1 MIRNATAYSCSAC
14 RCNIA
19 RLASGFGSEHSL
31 KAKSERTYP
40 LRIGIDVGGTFTDLV
55 AMDEGD
61 SAPVAFK
68 TPTTPADPS
77 DGVLNGIAGLASSLG
92 LDVSELLQK
101 AQVIIHGTTVATN
114 TLVERKGATVG
125 LITTEGFR
133 DLLEIREGLKE
144 DRYNLRMNQ
153 VEPLAPRYL
162 RVGVAERVDAGG
174 KVRREL
180 DKDGL
185 KRQVEYLK
193 SEGVDSVAICFL
205 FSFLNP
211 EHEQEAERVVREML
225 PDAYVSASHVILPQ
239 IKEFDRL
246 STTSLNAY
254 VGPSLSSYLE
264 RLETRVSQIG
274 GSAPLFVI
282 QSNGGIA
289 TVEDSSEQAVRSI
302 LSGPAGGASGAAHVA
317 RRLREEHVIA
327 LDMGGTSTDI
337 TLIENGSPHI
347 TGEKF
352 ESGWK
357 IAVPT
362 VDIHTLGAGG
372 GSIARVD
379 EGGVLRVGP
388 TSAGADP
395 GPACYGRGGTQ
406 PTVTD
411 AALVLSLLD
420 TEKFLGGAVQLDID
434 LASEAI
440 RCQVAKPLG
449 LSVEE
454 AAEGILRVVSSSIA
468 EGIRLASVS
477 RGLDPREFALMGF
490 GGAAGL
496 VATRVARE
504 IGIRRVLIPPAGPV
518 LSAFGMMA
526 SDLKYDLAMSHP
538 SSLSNVKLDDLRS
551 DFATLVEDGRER
563 IRDAGAADSDISVH
577 LSADMR
583 YLDQIYEVTVDVP
596 DLSLPD
602 DDLRVL
608 WAENMHER
616 FEQLYAYRQQEQ
628 DIRIVTLRASAIGRL
643 PIEGDI
649 NDTAH
654 IPSESGAVPSQI
666 TTGPAVINTDYNTVV
681 IDEGCSARFD
691 SGGILH
697 IDVEASTQDSGAAE
711 GDAVT
716 LSVVGNRL
724 ESIAIEMMDVML
736 RTALSQILNASR
748 DFSTAIL
755 DSQCR
760 LVAQGEG
767 IPVHVSALP
776 VAGRAVLDYFGDSI
790 APGDVFLLNDPYFG
804 GSHLPDITAIRPVFV
819 DGKLAFMTVNRAH
832 HTDVG
837 GGTHGGYNPSASEI
851 FHEGLRIPPLRIY
864 DGDTPRDDLLRMMAA
879 NVRYPQNFLGDLNA
893 QIGSILTAERRIRE
907 LVEHYGSNRL
917 TRIVDGILDATEAQ
931 VRSFISDWPNGEY
944 FGESLVDDD
953 GFDSELIPIRAR
965 VTVAEDTLTIDL
977 SESAP
982 QVTGFINSAYANTR
996 SLAHAAIMYLAPYDV
1011 PKNDGSMGPLK
1022 VIAPKGLIVNANSP
1036 APVCMS
1042 TNHCAEEIVE
1052 AIFKALVQ
1060 AVPEAVNA
1068 GFSRRLRYAITGAD
1082 PRTGESFLWHFFMA
1096 RGGGGA
1102 ALGHD
1107 GWSCVGEVNVAGGIR
1122 ANSVEVTEERF
1133 PLFVVNHELRPGSAG
1148 NGQWRGGLGAVC
1160 EIIYEGKGEALLNT
1174 AGDGAIVP
1182 PFGVLGGEPG
1192 LPHRYSIVSGGV
1204 ETVLRTKQT
1213 GVIVKPGDRIIA
1225 LSSGGGGYGDPLR
1238 RSSHAKEWDSKNG
1251 YVR

>member
-1 MIRNATAYSCSAC
+1 M
-14 RCNIA
+14 
-19 RLASGFGSEHSL
+19 
-31 KAKSERTYP
+31 
-40 LRIGIDVGGTFTDLV
+40 RIGIDVGGTFTDLV
-55 AMDEGD
+55 AIDDGG
-61 SAPVAFK
+61 SAPTVFK
-68 TPTTPADPS
+68 TPTTPDDPS
-77 DGVLNGIAGLASSLG
+77 NGVLDGIRGLASSMGMDAQKLLG
-92 LDVSELLQK
+92 K
-101 AQVIIHGTTVATN
+101 TRVIIHGTTVATN
-114 TLVERKGATVG
+114 TLVERKGAKVG

-144 DRYNLRMNQ
+144 DRYNLRMDQ

-162 RVGVAERVDAGG
+162 RVGVAERVDAAG

-180 DKDGL
+180 DVEGL
-185 KRQVEYLK
+185 RRQVEYLK

-211 EHEQEAERVVREML
+211 DHEREAERIVREML
-225 PDAYVSASHVILPQ
+225 PDAYVSSSHVILPQ

-254 VGPSLSSYLE
+254 VGPSLANYLE
-264 RLETRVSQIG
+264 RLETRLSEAG

-289 TVEDSSEQAVRSI
+289 PVKDSSEQAVRSI
-302 LSGPAGGASGAAHVA
+302 LSGPAGGAAGAAHVA
-317 RRLREEHVIA
+317 RQLDEKRVIA

-337 TLIENGSPHI
+337 TLIEDGSPHI
-347 TGEKF
+347 TGEMF

-388 TSAGADP
+388 TSAGAVP

-411 AALVLSLLD
+411 AALVLGLLN
-420 TEKFLGGAVQLDID
+420 TENFLGGAVSLDRDI
-434 LASEAI
+434 AIEAI
-440 RCQVAKPLG
+440 QSAVAGPLA
-449 LSVEE
+449 LTVEE

-504 IGIRRVLIPPAGPV
+504 IGISRVLIPPAGPV
-518 LSAFGMMA
+518 LSAFGMM
-526 SDLKYDLAMSHP
+526 STDLKHDLALSDP
-538 SSLSNVKLDDLRS
+538 SSLSTVDLDGLRS
-551 DFATLVEDGRER
+551 AYATLTQDGRER
-563 IRDAGAADSDISVH
+563 ILAAGAAESDIGVH

-596 DLSLPD
+596 DLGLPD
-602 DDLRVL
+602 DELRL
-608 WAENMHER
+608 RWAENMHAR

-628 DIRIVTLRASAIGRL
+628 DIRIVTLRASAVGRL
-643 PIEGDI
+643 PVDGGDP
-649 NDTAH
+649 TAGS
-654 IPSESGAVPSQI
+654 SESSDPATLVHSGSMQDAI
-666 TTGPAVINTDYNTVV
+666 TGPTVINTDYNTVV
-681 IDEGCSARFD
+681 VGDGCSAKYDRR
-691 SGGILH
+691 GILH
-697 IDVEASTQDSGAAE
+697 IDVENDNQTVEAQADS
-711 GDAVT
+711 VT

-755 DSQCR
+755 DGQCR

-790 APGDVFLLNDPYFG
+790 APGDVFMLNDPYFG
-804 GSHLPDITAIRPVFV
+804 GSHLPDITVIRPVFV
-819 DGKLAFMTVNRAH
+819 DGALRFMTVNRAH

-864 DGDTPRDDLLRMMAA
+864 DDDVPRDDLLQMMSF
-879 NVRYPQNFLGDLNA
+879 NVRYPKNFLGDLNA
-893 QIGSILTAERRIRE
+893 QIGSVLTAERRIRE
-907 LVEHYGSNRL
+907 LVSHYGADRL
-917 TRIVDGILDATEAQ
+917 SHIVDGILDATEVQ
-931 VRSFISDWPNGEY
+931 VRSFISDWPDGEY
-944 FGESLVDDD
+944 HGESLVDDD
-953 GFDSELIPIRAR
+953 GFDSKLIPIRAK
-965 VTVAEDTLTIDL
+965 VTIRDDTMTIDL

-1011 PKNDGSMGPLK
+1011 PKNDGSMGPLE
-1022 VIAPKGLIVNANSP
+1022 VIAPKGLIVNANAP

-1052 AIFKALVQ
+1052 AIFKALSQ
-1060 AVPEAVNA
+1060 AVPESVNA
-1068 GFSRRLRYAITGAD
+1068 GFSRRLRYAITGID

-1133 PLFVVNHELRPGSAG
+1133 PLFVINHELRPGSAG
-1148 NGQWRGGLGAVC
+1148 KGQWRGGLGAVC
-1160 EIIYEGKGEALLNT
+1160 EIIYEGEGEALLNT

-1192 LPHRYSIVSGGV
+1192 LPHRYSIESGGV

-1213 GVIVKPGDRIIA
+1213 GVVVKPGDRIVA
-1225 LSSGGGGYGDPLR
+1225 LSSGGGGYGDPAHRDSEEDAWDR
-1238 RSSHAKEWDSKNG
+1238 RNG
-1251 YVR
+1251 YV

>member
-1 MIRNATAYSCSAC
+1 M
-14 RCNIA
+14 
-19 RLASGFGSEHSL
+19 
-31 KAKSERTYP
+31 
-40 LRIGIDVGGTFTDLV
+40 RIGIDVGGTFTDLV
-55 AMDEGD
+55 AIEDGD
-61 SAPVAFK
+61 SNPVSFK

-77 DGVLNGIAGLASSLG
+77 DGVIDGIAGLASSMG
-92 LDVSELLQK
+92 LDARQLLQK

-114 TLVERKGATVG
+114 TLIERKGAKVG

-144 DRYNLRMNQ
+144 DRYNLRMDQ

-162 RVGVAERVDAGG
+162 RVGVAERVDSSGN
-174 KVRREL
+174 VRRDL
-180 DKDGL
+180 DVEDL

-193 SEGVDSVAICFL
+193 SEGVNSVAICFL

-211 EHEQEAERVVREML
+211 AHEIEAERVVREMI
-225 PDAYVSASHVILPQ
+225 PDAYISASRSILPQ

-246 STTSLNAY
+246 STTSLNSY
-254 VGPSLSSYLE
+254 VGPSLSSYLR
-264 RLETRVSQIG
+264 RLETRIAEAG
-274 GSAPLFVI
+274 GATPLFVI

-289 TVEDSSEQAVRSI
+289 PVADSAEQAVRSI
-302 LSGPAGGASGAAHVA
+302 LSGPAGGAAGAAHIA
-317 RRLREEHVIA
+317 RTMKEERVIA

-337 TLIENGSPHI
+337 TLIESGSPHI
-347 TGEKF
+347 ASEKF

-362 VDIHTLGAGG
+362 IDIHTLGAGG
-372 GSIARVD
+372 GSVAWVD

-395 GPACYGRGGTQ
+395 GPACYNQGGSQ

-411 AALVLSLLD
+411 AALVLGLLNP
-420 TEKFLGGAVQLDID
+420 EKFLGGTVELNAERAI
-434 LASEAI
+434 EAI
-440 RCQVAKPLG
+440 RDDVAEPLG
-449 LSVEE
+449 LTVEA

-477 RGLDPREFALMGF
+477 LGLDPREFALMGF

-504 IGIRRVLIPPAGPV
+504 IGIERVIIPALGPA
-518 LSAFGMMA
+518 LSAFGMTA
-526 SDLKYDLAMSHP
+526 SDLKHDLALSHP
-538 SSLSNVKLDDLRS
+538 SSLSSVDLDELRAA
-551 DFATLVEDGRER
+551 FASLVEAGRER
-563 IRDAGAADSDISVH
+563 IRSAGAAESEISVL

-596 DLSLPD
+596 DLDLPD
-602 DDLRVL
+602 DQLRIR
-608 WAENMHER
+608 WAENMHRR
-616 FEQLYAYRQQEQ
+616 FERLYSYRQQEQ
-628 DIRIVTLRASAIGRL
+628 DIRIVTLRASVVGRL
-643 PIEGDI
+643 SFSNGALDKNGEKHD
-649 NDTAH
+649 D
-654 IPSESGAVPSQI
+654 ESAAQ
-666 TTGPAVINTDYNTVV
+666 TLTGPTVINSDYNTVV
-681 IDEGCSARFD
+681 IGERCAAQLDERGAVRIHVQPDTQAREDAQND
-691 SGGILH
+691 S
-697 IDVEASTQDSGAAE
+697 
-711 GDAVT
+711 VT

-755 DSQCR
+755 DGQCR

-776 VAGRAVLDYFGDSI
+776 IAGRAVLDYFGDNI

-804 GSHLPDITAIRPVFV
+804 GSHLPDLTVIRPVFV
-819 DGKLAFMTVNRAH
+819 DGSLAFMTVNRAH

-864 DGDTPRDDLLRMMAA
+864 DGDVPRDDLLQMMAA
-879 NVRYPQNFLGDLNA
+879 NVRYPKNFIGDLNA
-893 QIGSILTAERRIRE
+893 QIGSVLTAERRIRE
-907 LVEHYGSNRL
+907 LADHYGAERL
-917 TRIVDGILDATEAQ
+917 ARIVNGILDATEAQ
-931 VRSFISDWPNGEY
+931 VRSFISDWPDGEY

-953 GFDSELIPIRAR
+953 GFDSKLIPIRAR
-965 VTVAEDTLTIDL
+965 LTISGDTLAIDL

-996 SLAHAAIMYLAPYDV
+996 SLAHAAIMYVAPFDV
-1011 PKNDGSMGPLK
+1011 PKNEGSMGPIK
-1022 VIAPKGLIVNANSP
+1022 VIAPSGLIVNANSP

-1052 AIFKALVQ
+1052 AIFKALAQ
-1060 AVPEAVNA
+1060 AAPEAVNA
-1068 GFSRRLRYAITGAD
+1068 GFSRRLRYAITGKD
-1082 PRTGESFLWHFFMA
+1082 PRNGESFLWHFFMA

-1102 ALGHD
+1102 SMGHD

-1148 NGQWRGGLGAVC
+1148 DGQWRGGLGAVC
-1160 EIIYEGKGEALLNT
+1160 EIIYEGEGDALLNT

-1182 PFGVLGGEPG
+1182 PFGALGGNSG

-1204 ETVLRTKQT
+1204 ETVLATKQT
-1213 GVIVKPGDRIIA
+1213 GVVVNPGDRIVA
-1225 LSSGGGGYGDPLR
+1225 LSSGGGGYGDPSLR
-1238 RSSHAKEWDSKNG
+1238 SPSAKARDVRNG
-1251 YVR
+1251 YV

>member
-1 MIRNATAYSCSAC
+1 M
-14 RCNIA
+14 
-19 RLASGFGSEHSL
+19 
-31 KAKSERTYP
+31 
-40 LRIGIDVGGTFTDLV
+40 RIGIDVGGTFTDLV
-55 AMDEGD
+55 AMRSGD
-61 SAPVAFK
+61 STPVVFK
-68 TPTTPADPS
+68 TPTTATDPS
-77 DGVLNGIAGLASSLG
+77 EGVLRGIEGLASSMG
-92 LDVSELLQK
+92 TDASELLRK
-101 AQVIIHGTTVATN
+101 AEVLIHGTTVATN
-114 TLVERKGATVG
+114 TLVERSGAKVG

-144 DRYNLRMNQ
+144 DRYNLRMDQ

-162 RVGVAERVDAGG
+162 RVGVAERVDSSGE
-174 KVRREL
+174 VRQEL
-180 DKDGL
+180 DVDGL
-185 KRQVEYLK
+185 RCRIEYLK

-211 EHEQEAERVVREML
+211 EHEREAERIVREML

-254 VGPSLSSYLE
+254 VGPSLARYLD
-264 RLETRVSQIG
+264 RLETRITEAG
-274 GSAPLFVI
+274 GAVPLFVI

-289 TVEDSSEQAVRSI
+289 PVADSSEQAVRSI
-302 LSGPAGGASGAAHVA
+302 LSGPAGGAAGAAHVA
-317 RRLREEHVIA
+317 RQLGEKRVIA

-337 TLIENGSPHI
+337 TLIEDGSPHVAS
-347 TGEKF
+347 EKF

-388 TSAGADP
+388 TSAGSDP
-395 GPACYGRGGTQ
+395 GPACYGRGGTL

-411 AALVLSLLD
+411 AALVLGLLD
-420 TEKFLGGAVQLDID
+420 TDRFLGGAVQLQEG
-434 LASEAI
+434 LATEAI
-440 RCQVAKPLG
+440 RTSIAEPLG
-449 LSVEE
+449 LDVDS

-477 RGLDPREFALMGF
+477 RGLDPREFVLMGF

-496 VATRVARE
+496 VATRVAGE
-504 IGIRRVLIPPAGPV
+504 IGIGRVLIPPAGPV

-526 SDLKYDLAMSHP
+526 SDLKYDLAVSHP
-538 SSLSNVKLDDLRS
+538 ASLSTVDIDGLRS
-551 DFATLVEDGRER
+551 AFESLSEEGRGR
-563 IRDAGAADSDISVH
+563 VRSAGASDSDISVH
-577 LSADMR
+577 LAADMR

-596 DLSLPD
+596 DLNLPD
-602 DDLRVL
+602 EELRTR

-616 FEQLYAYRQQEQ
+616 FQRLYSYRQQEQ
-628 DIRIVTLRASAIGRL
+628 DIRIVTLRAGAIGRL
-643 PIEGDI
+643 P
-649 NDTAH
+649 T
-654 IPSESGAVPSQI
+654 SGAGELPMQNAKLEDSGVSASVIHGPS
-666 TTGPAVINTDYNTVV
+666 VINTDYNTVV
-681 IDEGCSARFD
+681 VGEGCSSRAD
-691 SGGILH
+691 GHGILH
-697 IDVEASTQDSGAAE
+697 IDVRDASQGSA
-711 GDAVT
+711 DAKADPVT

-755 DSQCR
+755 DSRCR

-776 VAGRAVLDYFGDSI
+776 VAGRAVLDYFGDEI

-804 GSHLPDITAIRPVFV
+804 GSHLPDLTVIRPVFV
-819 DGKLAFMTVNRAH
+819 DDVLAFMTVNRAH

-851 FHEGLRIPPLRIY
+851 FHEGLRIPPIRIH
-864 DGDTPRDDLLRMMAA
+864 DRDVPRDDLLRMMAA
-879 NVRYPQNFLGDLNA
+879 NVRYPKNFLGDLNA
-893 QIGSILTAERRIRE
+893 QIGSVLTAERRIRE
-907 LVEHYGSNRL
+907 LVNHYGADRL
-917 TRIVDGILDATEAQ
+917 ARFVDGILDATEAQ
-931 VRSFISDWPNGEY
+931 VRSFISDWPDGVY
-944 FGESLVDDD
+944 HGESLIDDD
-953 GFDSELIPIRAR
+953 GFDSKLIPIRAK
-965 VTVAEDTLTIDL
+965 VTVAGDTLTIDL
-977 SESAP
+977 SESAS

-1011 PKNDGSMGPLK
+1011 PKNEGSMGPLK
-1022 VIAPKGLIVNANSP
+1022 VIAPSGLIVNAESP

-1052 AIFKALVQ
+1052 AIFKALSQ
-1060 AVPEAVNA
+1060 AVPESVNA
-1068 GFSRRLRYAITGAD
+1068 GFSRRLRYAITGID

-1102 ALGHD
+1102 SLGHD

-1148 NGQWRGGLGAVC
+1148 NGRWRGGLGAVC
-1160 EIIYEGKGEALLNT
+1160 EIIYEGKGDALLNT

-1182 PFGVLGGEPG
+1182 PFGVLGGDPG

-1213 GVIVKPGDRIIA
+1213 GVVVKPGDRIVA
-1225 LSSGGGGYGDPLR
+1225 LSSGGGGYGHSEERSPKTEAWDR
-1238 RSSHAKEWDSKNG
+1238 RNG
-1251 YVR
+1251 YV

>member
-1 MIRNATAYSCSAC
+1 M
-14 RCNIA
+14 
-19 RLASGFGSEHSL
+19 
-31 KAKSERTYP
+31 
-40 LRIGIDVGGTFTDLV
+40 RIGIDVGGTFTDLV
-55 AMDEGD
+55 AMDD
-61 SAPVAFK
+61 VHTTPVVFK

-77 DGVLNGIAGLASSLG
+77 DGVLRGIEGLASSMGMDTRALLG
-92 LDVSELLQK
+92 K
-101 AQVIIHGTTVATN
+101 AEVAIHGTTVATN
-114 TLVERKGATVG
+114 TLVERKGAKVG

-144 DRYNLRMNQ
+144 DRYNLRMDQ

-162 RVGVAERVDAGG
+162 RVGVDERVDSSGS
-174 KVRREL
+174 VRREL
-180 DKDGL
+180 DVEGL

-211 EHEQEAERVVREML
+211 DHEREAETIVREML

-254 VGPSLSSYLE
+254 VGPSLANYLE
-264 RLETRVSQIG
+264 RIETRISETG
-274 GSAPLFVI
+274 GVVPLFVI

-289 TVEDSSEQAVRSI
+289 PVSDSSEQAVRSI
-302 LSGPAGGASGAAHVA
+302 LSGPAGGAAGAAHVA
-317 RRLREEHVIA
+317 RQLGEDRVIA

-337 TLIENGSPHI
+337 TLIEDGRPHVAS
-347 TGEKF
+347 EKF

-395 GPACYGRGGTQ
+395 GPACYGRGGTL

-411 AALVLSLLD
+411 AALVLGLLD
-420 TEKFLGGAVQLDID
+420 TERFLGGAVELDSG

-440 RCQVAKPLG
+440 RAAIAEPLG
-449 LSVEE
+449 LDVESG
-454 AAEGILRVVSSSIA
+454 AEGILRVVSSSIA

-477 RGLDPREFALMGF
+477 RGLDPRDFALMGF

-496 VATRVARE
+496 VATRVAKE
-504 IGIRRVLIPPAGPV
+504 IGIGRVVIPPAGPV

-526 SDLKYDLAMSHP
+526 SDLKYDLAVSYP
-538 SSLSNVKLDDLRS
+538 SSLSSVDLRGLRS
-551 DFATLVEDGRER
+551 AFESLVEEGRER
-563 IRDAGAADSDISVH
+563 IRSAGAVDSDISVE
-577 LSADMR
+577 LAADMR
-583 YLDQIYEVTVDVP
+583 YLDQIYEVTVGIP
-596 DLSLPD
+596 ELNLPD
-602 DDLRVL
+602 EELRVR

-616 FEQLYAYRQQEQ
+616 FERLYAYRQQEQ
-628 DIRIVTLRASAIGRL
+628 DIRIVTLRASAVGRL
-643 PIEGDI
+643 PASEAANEAIENQKLEDSPAKQETEFDAILG
-649 NDTAH
+649 
-654 IPSESGAVPSQI
+654 
-666 TTGPAVINTDYNTVV
+666 GPTVINTDYNTVV
-681 IDEGCSARFD
+681 VGEDCSAHFD
-691 SGGILH
+691 SHGILH
-697 IDVEASTQDSGAAE
+697 IDVPGADGTSDDVEVDS
-711 GDAVT
+711 VT

-755 DSQCR
+755 DGRCR

-776 VAGRAVLDYFGDSI
+776 VAGRAVLDYFGDDIS
-790 APGDVFLLNDPYFG
+790 PGDVFLLNDPYFG
-804 GSHLPDITAIRPVFV
+804 GSHLPDLTVIRPVFV
-819 DGKLAFMTVNRAH
+819 DEALAFMTVNRAH

-851 FHEGLRIPPLRIY
+851 FHEGLRIPPLRIH
-864 DGDTPRDDLLRMMAA
+864 DRDVPREDLLRMMAA
-879 NVRYPQNFLGDLNA
+879 NVRYPKNFLGDLNA
-893 QIGSILTAERRIRE
+893 QIGSVLTAERRIRE
-907 LVEHYGSNRL
+907 LVDHYGADRL
-917 TRIVDGILDATEAQ
+917 TRIADGILDATEAQ
-931 VRSFISDWPNGEY
+931 VRSFISDWPDGEY

-953 GFDSELIPIRAR
+953 GFDSELIPIRAK
-965 VTVAEDTLTIDL
+965 VTIAGDTLTIDL
-977 SESAP
+977 SESAK

-1011 PKNDGSMGPLK
+1011 PKNEGSMGPLK
-1022 VIAPKGLIVNANSP
+1022 VIAPSGLIVNANAP

-1052 AIFKALVQ
+1052 AIFKALAN

-1068 GFSRRLRYAITGAD
+1068 GFSRRLRYAITGTD

-1102 ALGHD
+1102 SLGHD

-1160 EIIYEGKGEALLNT
+1160 EIVYEGEGNALLNT
-1174 AGDGAIVP
+1174 AGDGAVVP
-1182 PFGVLGGEPG
+1182 PFGTLGGDPG
-1192 LPHRYSIVSGGV
+1192 LPHRYSIVSGDA
-1204 ETVLRTKQT
+1204 ETVLPTKLT
-1213 GVIVKPGDRIIA
+1213 GVLVKPGDRIVA
-1225 LSSGGGGYGDPLR
+1225 LSSGGGGYGDPALR
-1238 RSSHAKEWDSKNG
+1238 SPESAKWDRRNG
-1251 YVR
+1251 YV

>member
-1 MIRNATAYSCSAC
+1 M
-14 RCNIA
+14 
-19 RLASGFGSEHSL
+19 
-31 KAKSERTYP
+31 
-40 LRIGIDVGGTFTDLV
+40 
-55 AMDEGD
+55 
-61 SAPVAFK
+61 
-68 TPTTPADPS
+68 
-77 DGVLNGIAGLASSLG
+77 
-92 LDVSELLQK
+92 LD
-101 AQVIIHGTTVATN
+101 I
-114 TLVERKGATVG
+114 
-125 LITTEGFR
+125 
-133 DLLEIREGLKE
+133 
-144 DRYNLRMNQ
+144 
-153 VEPLAPRYL
+153 
-162 RVGVAERVDAGG
+162 
-174 KVRREL
+174 
-180 DKDGL
+180 
-185 KRQVEYLK
+185 
-193 SEGVDSVAICFL
+193 
-205 FSFLNP
+205 
-211 EHEQEAERVVREML
+211 
-225 PDAYVSASHVILPQ
+225 
-239 IKEFDRL
+239 
-246 STTSLNAY
+246 
-254 VGPSLSSYLE
+254 
-264 RLETRVSQIG
+264 
-274 GSAPLFVI
+274 
-282 QSNGGIA
+282 
-289 TVEDSSEQAVRSI
+289 
-302 LSGPAGGASGAAHVA
+302 
-317 RRLREEHVIA
+317 
-327 LDMGGTSTDI
+327 
-337 TLIENGSPHI
+337 
-347 TGEKF
+347 
-352 ESGWK
+352 
-357 IAVPT
+357 
-362 VDIHTLGAGG
+362 
-372 GSIARVD
+372 
-379 EGGVLRVGP
+379 
-388 TSAGADP
+388 
-395 GPACYGRGGTQ
+395 
-406 PTVTD
+406 
-411 AALVLSLLD
+411 
-420 TEKFLGGAVQLDID
+420 EKFLGGAVELDIA
-434 LASEAI
+434 LATEAI
-440 RCQVAKPLG
+440 RSEIAEPLA

-477 RGLDPREFALMGF
+477 RGLDPREFSLMGF

-504 IGIRRVLIPPAGPV
+504 IGIVRVLIPPAGPV

-526 SDLKYDLAMSHP
+526 SDLKHDLALSHP
-538 SSLSNVKLDDLRS
+538 CSLSTVAFDDLRS
-551 DFATLVEDGRER
+551 AFATLIEDGRAR
-563 IRDAGAADSDISVH
+563 IRDAGAADSDISIH

-596 DLSLPD
+596 DLNLSD
-602 DDLRVL
+602 DDLSAR

-628 DIRIVTLRASAIGRL
+628 DIRIVTLRASAVGRL
-643 PIEGDI
+643 PVDGGDA
-649 NDTAH
+649 DTAH
-654 IPSESGAVPSQI
+654 SRSGSETAGASASPEV
-666 TTGPAVINTDYNTVV
+666 TTGPTVINTDYNTVV
-681 IDEGCSARFD
+681 IGEGCSASFD
-691 SGGILH
+691 GSGILH
-697 IDVEASTQDSGAAE
+697 INVEAAAQAAGDAE
-711 GDAVT
+711 RDAVT

-755 DSQCR
+755 DGQCR

-864 DGDTPRDDLLRMMAA
+864 DSDKPRDDLLQMMAA
-879 NVRYPQNFLGDLNA
+879 NVRYPKNFLGDLNA

-907 LVEHYGSNRL
+907 LVEHYGSERL

-931 VRSFISDWPNGEY
+931 VRSFISDWPDGEY

-965 VTVAEDTLTIDL
+965 VTVAGDTLAIDL
-977 SESAP
+977 SESAG

-1022 VIAPKGLIVNANSP
+1022 VIAPEGLIVNANSP

-1052 AIFKALVQ
+1052 AIFKALAQ

-1148 NGQWRGGLGAVC
+1148 SGQWRGGLGAVC
-1160 EIIYEGKGEALLNT
+1160 EIIYEGEGEASLNT

-1213 GVIVKPGDRIIA
+1213 GVVVKPGDRIVA
-1225 LSSGGGGYGDPLR
+1225 LSSGGGGYGDRHAGLPMRRNGTAETATSNSPGSYPLEP
-1238 RSSHAKEWDSKNG
+1238 RSALPP
-1251 YVR
+1251 R

>member
-1 MIRNATAYSCSAC
+1 M
-14 RCNIA
+14 
-19 RLASGFGSEHSL
+19 GP
-31 KAKSERTYP
+31 ERMYG

-55 AMDEGD
+55 AMEEGD
-61 SAPVAFK
+61 NAPVAFK
-68 TPTTPADPS
+68 TPTTPDDPS
-77 DGVLNGIAGLASSLG
+77 DGVLNGIEGLAKSMG
-92 LDVSELLQK
+92 LDARSLLEK

-114 TLVERKGATVG
+114 TLVERKGAKVG

-144 DRYNLRMNQ
+144 DRYNLRMDQ

-162 RVGVAERVDAGG
+162 RVGVTERVDSGG
-174 KVRREL
+174 DVRREL
-180 DKDGL
+180 DVDELRRKI
-185 KRQVEYLK
+185 EYLK

-211 EHEQEAERVVREML
+211 DHEIEAEKIAREML

-254 VGPSLSSYLE
+254 VGPSLSRYLE
-264 RLETRVSQIG
+264 RLDTRVSEAG

-289 TVEDSSEQAVRSI
+289 PIADSSEQAVRSI
-302 LSGPAGGASGAAHVA
+302 LSGPAGGAAGAAHVA
-317 RRLREEHVIA
+317 RQLGENRVIA

-337 TLIENGSPHI
+337 TLIESGSPHI

-411 AALVLSLLD
+411 AALVLGLLD
-420 TEKFLGGAVQLDID
+420 TQKFLGGAVELEPD
-434 LASEAI
+434 LSIEAI
-440 RCQVAKPLG
+440 QTHVAEPLG
-449 LSVEE
+449 LDVEA

-496 VATRVARE
+496 VATGVARE
-504 IGIRRVLIPPAGPV
+504 IGIDRVLIPPAGPV

-526 SDLKYDLAMSHP
+526 SDLKHDLAVSHP
-538 SSLSNVKLDDLRS
+538 SSLSAVNLDGLRS
-551 DFATLVEDGRER
+551 AFAALIEEGRER
-563 IRDAGAADSDISVH
+563 IRSAGAAESEISVH

-596 DLSLPD
+596 NLDLPD
-602 DDLRVL
+602 EDLRAR

-616 FEQLYAYRQQEQ
+616 FERLYAYRQQEQ
-628 DIRIVTLRASAIGRL
+628 DIRIVTLRASAVGRL
-643 PIEGDI
+643 SVDGGVGPARNGSE
-649 NDTAH
+649 
-654 IPSESGAVPSQI
+654 PSAPVSPDANAPGNVTS
-666 TTGPAVINTDYNTVV
+666 GPAVINTDYNTVV
-681 IDEGCSARFD
+681 VGEGCSARFD
-691 SGGILH
+691 RQGILH
-697 IDVEASTQDSGAAE
+697 IDVEAAAQASDDAQGDS
-711 GDAVT
+711 VT

-755 DSQCR
+755 DGQCR

-776 VAGRAVLDYFGDSI
+776 VAGRAVLDYFGDGI

-804 GSHLPDITAIRPVFV
+804 GSHLPDLTVIRPVFV
-819 DGKLAFMTVNRAH
+819 DGELKFMTVNRAH

-864 DGDTPRDDLLRMMAA
+864 DRDVPRDDLLQMMSA
-879 NVRYPQNFLGDLNA
+879 NVRYPKNFLGDLNA
-893 QIGSILTAERRIRE
+893 QIGSVLTAERRIRE
-907 LVEHYGSNRL
+907 LVDHYGSDRL

-931 VRSFISDWPNGEY
+931 VRSFISDWPDGEY

-953 GFDSELIPIRAR
+953 GFDSKLIPIRAR
-965 VTVAEDTLTIDL
+965 VTVAGDTLTIDL
-977 SESAP
+977 GESAP

-1011 PKNDGSMGPLK
+1011 PKNEGSMGPLK
-1022 VIAPKGLIVNANSP
+1022 VIAPSGLIVNANSP

-1052 AIFKALVQ
+1052 AIFKALAQ
-1060 AVPEAVNA
+1060 AVPESVNA
-1068 GFSRRLRYAITGAD
+1068 GFSRRLRYAITGTD

-1102 ALGHD
+1102 SLGHD

-1148 NGQWRGGLGAVC
+1148 SGQWRGGLGAVC
-1160 EIIYEGKGEALLNT
+1160 EIIYEGEGDALLNT

-1182 PFGVLGGEPG
+1182 PFGALGGEPG
-1192 LPHRYSIVSGGV
+1192 LPHRYSIVSDGV
-1204 ETVLRTKQT
+1204 ETVLPTKQT
-1213 GVIVKPGDRIIA
+1213 GVVVSPGDRIVA
-1225 LSSGGGGYGDPLR
+1225 LSSGGGGYGDPDLR
-1238 RSSHAKEWDSKNG
+1238 SRESSEWDRRNG
-1251 YVR
+1251 YV

>member
-1 MIRNATAYSCSAC
+1 M
-14 RCNIA
+14 
-19 RLASGFGSEHSL
+19 
-31 KAKSERTYP
+31 
-40 LRIGIDVGGTFTDLV
+40 RIGIDVGGTFTDLV
-55 AMDEGD
+55 AMEYGD
-61 SAPVAFK
+61 AEAIAFK

-77 DGVLNGIAGLASSLG
+77 DGVLNGISGLAASMG
-92 LDVSELLQK
+92 TDARELLEK
-101 AQVIIHGTTVATN
+101 AEVIIHGTTVATN
-114 TLVERKGATVG
+114 TLVERKGAKVG

-144 DRYNLRMNQ
+144 DRYNLRMDQ

-162 RVGVAERVDAGG
+162 RVGVAERVDAEGR
-174 KVRREL
+174 VRREL
-180 DKDGL
+180 DADGL
-185 KRQVEYLK
+185 RRQIEYLK

-211 EHEQEAERVVREML
+211 DHEAEAERIAREML
-225 PDAYVSASHVILPQ
+225 PDAYISASHVILPQ

-246 STTSLNAY
+246 STTALNAY

-264 RLETRVSQIG
+264 RLESRISEAG
-274 GSAPLFVI
+274 GCAPLFVI

-289 TVEDSSEQAVRSI
+289 PVKDSSEQAVRSI
-302 LSGPAGGASGAAHVA
+302 LSGPAGGAAGAAQVA
-317 RRLREEHVIA
+317 RQLGEERVIA

-337 TLIENGSPHI
+337 TLIEGGSPHI

-395 GPACYGRGGTQ
+395 GPACYGRGGMQ

-420 TEKFLGGAVQLDID
+420 TERFLGGAVELRID
-434 LASEAI
+434 RAAEAI
-440 RCQVAKPLG
+440 KGAVAEPLG
-449 LSVEE
+449 LSVEG

-477 RGLDPREFALMGF
+477 RGLDPREFALIGF

-496 VATRVARE
+496 VATRVAQE
-504 IGIRRVLIPPAGPV
+504 IGISRVLIPPAGPV

-526 SDLKYDLAMSHP
+526 SDVKHDLALSHP
-538 SSLSNVKLDDLRS
+538 SSLSTVNLDALRS
-551 DFATLVEDGRER
+551 EFAALVENGRER
-563 IRDAGAADSDISVH
+563 IRLAGAAESDITVH

-596 DLSLPD
+596 DLKLPD
-602 DDLRVL
+602 DDLRVR

-628 DIRIVTLRASAIGRL
+628 DIRVVTLRASAIGRL
-643 PIEGDI
+643 PVSSEVADEAVSRSEGEPAAQG
-649 NDTAH
+649 NA
-654 IPSESGAVPSQI
+654 SGGHV
-666 TTGPAVINTDYNTVV
+666 TGPTVINTDYNTVV
-681 IDEGCSARFD
+681 VGEGCSARYD
-691 SGGILH
+691 LNGVLH
-697 IDVEASTQDSGAAE
+697 VDVEAATQAAE
-711 GDAVT
+711 DSERDSVT

-755 DSQCR
+755 DGQCR

-790 APGDVFLLNDPYFG
+790 EPGDVFLLNDPYFG

-864 DGDTPRDDLLRMMAA
+864 DGDVPRDDLLQMMAA
-879 NVRYPQNFLGDLNA
+879 NVRYPKNFLGDLNA

-907 LVEHYGSNRL
+907 LIDHYGAERL
-917 TRIVDGILDATEAQ
+917 TRIVDGILSATESQ
-931 VRSFISDWPNGEY
+931 VRNFISEWPDGEY

-965 VTVAEDTLTIDL
+965 VTIAGDTMTIDL
-977 SESAP
+977 SDSAP

-1052 AIFKALVQ
+1052 AIFKALAQ

-1068 GFSRRLRYAITGAD
+1068 GFSRRLRYAITGID

-1133 PLFVVNHELRPGSAG
+1133 PLFVVNHKLRPGSAG
-1148 NGQWRGGLGAVC
+1148 RGQWRGGLGAVC
-1160 EIIYEGKGEALLNT
+1160 EIVYEGEGDALLNT
-1174 AGDGAIVP
+1174 AGDGAVVP

-1192 LPHRYSIVSGGV
+1192 LPHRYSIVSGDN

-1213 GVIVKPGDRIIA
+1213 GVVVKPGDRIVA
-1225 LSSGGGGYGDPLR
+1225 LSSGGGGYGDPAL
-1238 RSSHAKEWDSKNG
+1238 RSSDSEAQDSRNG
-1251 YVR
+1251 YV

>member
-1 MIRNATAYSCSAC
+1 M
-14 RCNIA
+14 
-19 RLASGFGSEHSL
+19 
-31 KAKSERTYP
+31 
-40 LRIGIDVGGTFTDLV
+40 RIGIDVGGTFTDLV
-55 AMDEGD
+55 AMREGD
-61 SAPVAFK
+61 PAPVVFK
-68 TPTTPADPS
+68 TPTTPDDPS
-77 DGVLNGIAGLASSLG
+77 LGVVNGIEGLAAALG
-92 LDVSELLQK
+92 TEARDMLGSAEVL
-101 AQVIIHGTTVATN
+101 IHGTTVATN
-114 TLVERKGATVG
+114 TLVERKGARVG

-144 DRYNLRMNQ
+144 DRYNLRMDQ

-162 RVGVAERVDAGG
+162 RVGVPERVDSSGA
-174 KVRREL
+174 VRREL
-180 DKDGL
+180 DAGEL

-193 SEGVDSVAICFL
+193 SEGVDSIAICFL

-211 EHEQEAERVVREML
+211 DHEIEAERIVREMM
-225 PDAYVSASHVILPQ
+225 PDAYVSSSHVILPQ

-246 STTSLNAY
+246 STTALNAY
-254 VGPSLSSYLE
+254 VGPSLASYLQ
-264 RLETRVSQIG
+264 RLEGRIEEAG
-274 GSAPLFVI
+274 GSVPVFVI

-289 TVEDSSEQAVRSI
+289 PVPDSSEQAVRSI
-302 LSGPAGGASGAAHVA
+302 LSGPAGGAAGAAYVA
-317 RRLREEHVIA
+317 RQLGEARVIA

-337 TLIENGSPHI
+337 TLIEDGTPHV

-395 GPACYGRGGTQ
+395 GPVCYGKGGTA

-411 AALVLSLLD
+411 AALVLGLLD
-420 TEKFLGGAVQLDID
+420 TDKFLGGAVQLDEE
-434 LASEAI
+434 LAKEAI
-440 RCQVAKPLG
+440 GSQIAGPLG
-449 LSVEE
+449 LDVES

-477 RGLDPREFALMGF
+477 RGLDPREFVLMGF

-496 VATRVARE
+496 VATRVARQ
-504 IGIRRVLIPPAGPV
+504 IGISRVLIPPAGPV

-526 SDLKYDLAMSHP
+526 SDLKYDLAVSHP
-538 SSLSNVKLDDLRS
+538 SSLATVDLDALRS
-551 DFATLVEDGRER
+551 AYSELAEDGRKR
-563 IRDAGAADSDISVH
+563 LRSAGASDSDIDVS
-577 LSADMR
+577 LAADMR

-596 DLSLPD
+596 DLELPD
-602 DDLRVL
+602 DELRL
-608 WAENMHER
+608 RWAENMHQR
-616 FEQLYAYRQQEQ
+616 FQRLYSYRQQEQ
-628 DIRIVTLRASAIGRL
+628 DIRIVTLRASAVGSL
-643 PIEGDI
+643 PV
-649 NDTAH
+649 
-654 IPSESGAVPSQI
+654 AVPDGAA
-666 TTGPAVINTDYNTVV
+666 TGEAECSGQEHAHSKMLGPSVINTDYNTVV
-681 IDEGCSARFD
+681 LGEGCSARLD
-691 SGGILH
+691 SQGVMH
-697 IDVEASTQDSGAAE
+697 IDVEVETHAPDDSAA
-711 GDAVT
+711 DPVT

-755 DSQCR
+755 DSQSR
-760 LVAQGEG
+760 MVAQGEG
-767 IPVHVSALP
+767 IPVHMSALP
-776 VAGRAVLDYFGDSI
+776 VAGRAVLDYFGDGIS
-790 APGDVFLLNDPYFG
+790 PGDVFLLNDPYFG
-804 GSHLPDITAIRPVFV
+804 GSHLPDLTVIRPVFV
-819 DGKLAFMTVNRAH
+819 DGVLAFMTVNRAH

-851 FHEGLRIPPLRIY
+851 FHEGLRIPPLRIH
-864 DGDTPRDDLLRMMAA
+864 DRDVPRDDLLQMMAA
-879 NVRYPQNFLGDLNA
+879 NVRYPKNFLGDLNA
-893 QIGSILTAERRIRE
+893 QIGSVLTAERRIRE
-907 LVEHYGSNRL
+907 LVESYGAGRL
-917 TRIVDGILDATEAQ
+917 KGIVDGILDATEAQ
-931 VRSFISDWPNGEY
+931 VRSFISDWPDGVY
-944 FGESLVDDD
+944 HGESLVDDD
-953 GFDSELIPIRAR
+953 GFDSELIPIRAK
-965 VTVAEDTLTIDL
+965 VTIAGDTMTIDL

-996 SLAHAAIMYLAPYDV
+996 SLAHAAIMYVAPYDV
-1011 PKNDGSMGPLK
+1011 PKNEGSMGPLE
-1022 VIAPKGLIVNANSP
+1022 VIAPTGLIVNADSP

-1052 AIFKALVQ
+1052 AIFKALSQ

-1068 GFSRRLRYAITGAD
+1068 GFSRRLRYAITGID

-1102 ALGHD
+1102 SLGHD

-1148 NGQWRGGLGAVC
+1148 KGKWRGGLGAVC
-1160 EIIYEGKGEALLNT
+1160 EIVYEGEGDALLNT

-1182 PFGVLGGEPG
+1182 PFGVIGGKPG

-1213 GVIVKPGDRIIA
+1213 GVVVKPGDRIVA
-1225 LSSGGGGYGDPLR
+1225 LSSGGGGYGDPAE
-1238 RSSHAKEWDSKNG
+1238 RSPETADWDSKNG
-1251 YVR
+1251 YL

>member
-1 MIRNATAYSCSAC
+1 M
-14 RCNIA
+14 
-19 RLASGFGSEHSL
+19 
-31 KAKSERTYP
+31 
-40 LRIGIDVGGTFTDLV
+40 RIGIDVGGTFTDLV
-55 AMDEGD
+55 AMGEGD
-61 SAPVAFK
+61 AAPVVFK
-68 TPTTPADPS
+68 TPTTPEDPS
-77 DGVLNGIAGLASSLG
+77 RGVLDGIDGLAAALG
-92 LDVSELLQK
+92 VESPELLND
-101 AQVIIHGTTVATN
+101 AEVLIHGTTVATN
-114 TLVERKGATVG
+114 TLVERKGAKIG

-144 DRYNLRMNQ
+144 DRYNLRMDQ

-162 RVGVAERVDAGG
+162 RVGVPERVDSSGA
-174 KVRREL
+174 VRREL
-180 DKDGL
+180 DVGEL
-185 KRQVEYLK
+185 KRQIEYLQ

-211 EHEQEAERVVREML
+211 DHEREAERIVREMM
-225 PDAYVSASHVILPQ
+225 PEAYVSSSHVILPQ

-246 STTSLNAY
+246 STTALNAY
-254 VGPSLSSYLE
+254 VGPSLASYLQ
-264 RLETRVSQIG
+264 RLEDRLTEVG
-274 GSAPLFVI
+274 GVVPLFVI

-289 TVEDSSEQAVRSI
+289 PVSDSSEQAVRSI
-302 LSGPAGGASGAAHVA
+302 LSGPAGGAAGAAHVA
-317 RRLREEHVIA
+317 RQLGEERVIA

-337 TLIENGSPHI
+337 TLIEDGMPHV

-357 IAVPT
+357 ISVPT

-395 GPACYGRGGTQ
+395 GPACYGKSGTQ

-411 AALVLSLLD
+411 AALVLGLLD
-420 TEKFLGGAVQLDID
+420 TDKFLGGAIQLEEE
-434 LASEAI
+434 LAVEAI
-440 RCQVAKPLG
+440 RSEIAEPLG
-449 LSVEE
+449 LDVES

-477 RGLDPREFALMGF
+477 RGLDPREFVLMGF

-496 VATRVARE
+496 VATTVASE
-504 IGIRRVLIPPAGPV
+504 IGISRVLIPPAGPV

-526 SDLKYDLAMSHP
+526 SDLKYDLANSHP
-538 SSLSNVKLDDLRS
+538 ASLATVDLDGLRS
-551 DFATLVEDGRER
+551 AFRELAEDGRER
-563 IRDAGAADSDISVH
+563 LRSAGASDSDIRVS
-577 LSADMR
+577 LAADMR
-583 YLDQIYEVTVDVP
+583 YMDQIYEVTVDVP
-596 DLSLPD
+596 DLEMAD
-602 DDLRVL
+602 DELRL
-608 WAENMHER
+608 RWAENMHQR
-616 FEQLYAYRQQEQ
+616 FQRLYSYRQQEQ
-628 DIRIVTLRASAIGRL
+628 DIRVVTLRAGAVGRL
-643 PIEGDI
+643 PA
-649 NDTAH
+649 TAGKDH
-654 IPSESGAVPSQI
+654 ASKKQDSDLTGGSEANLPDPVTHGPS
-666 TTGPAVINTDYNTVV
+666 VISTDYNTVV
-681 IDEGCSARFD
+681 VGEGCSASLD
-691 SGGILH
+691 SHGILH
-697 IDVEASTQDSGAAE
+697 IVVEGEKQTSDEVEADS
-711 GDAVT
+711 VT

-755 DSQCR
+755 DSRCR

-776 VAGRAVLDYFGDSI
+776 VAGRAVLDYFGDGIS
-790 APGDVFLLNDPYFG
+790 PGDVFLLNDPYFG
-804 GSHLPDITAIRPVFV
+804 GSHLPDLTVIRPVFV
-819 DGKLAFMTVNRAH
+819 DGDLAFMTVNRAH

-851 FHEGLRIPPLRIY
+851 FHEGLRIPPLRIHES
-864 DGDTPRDDLLRMMAA
+864 DVPRDDVLQMMAA
-879 NVRYPQNFLGDLNA
+879 NVRYPKNFLGDLNA
-893 QIGSILTAERRIRE
+893 QIGSVLTAERRIRE
-907 LVEHYGSNRL
+907 VVDHYGAETL
-917 TRIVDGILDATEAQ
+917 TSIVDGILDATEAQ
-931 VRSFISDWPNGEY
+931 VRSFISAWPDGVY
-944 FGESLVDDD
+944 CGESLVDDD
-953 GFDSELIPIRAR
+953 GFDSELIPIRAA
-965 VTVAEDTLTIDL
+965 VTIAGDTMTIDL

-1011 PKNDGSMGPLK
+1011 PKNEGSMGPLR
-1022 VIAPKGLIVNANSP
+1022 VVAPKGLIVNANSP

-1052 AIFKALVQ
+1052 AIFKALAQ

-1068 GFSRRLRYAITGAD
+1068 GFSRRLRYAITGID

-1102 ALGHD
+1102 SLEHD

-1133 PLFVVNHELRPGSAG
+1133 PLFIVNHELRPGSAG
-1148 NGQWRGGLGAVC
+1148 KGTWRGGLGAVC
-1160 EIIYEGKGEALLNT
+1160 EIIYEGEGDASLNT

-1182 PFGVLGGEPG
+1182 PFGVIGGEPG
-1192 LPHRYSIVSGGV
+1192 LPHRYSIVSGGA

-1213 GVIVKPGDRIIA
+1213 GVVVKPGDRIVA
-1225 LSSGGGGYGDPLR
+1225 LSSGGGGYGDPTK
-1238 RSSHAKEWDSKNG
+1238 RSREAVERDIKNG
-1251 YVR
+1251 YV

>member
-1 MIRNATAYSCSAC
+1 M
-14 RCNIA
+14 
-19 RLASGFGSEHSL
+19 
-31 KAKSERTYP
+31 
-40 LRIGIDVGGTFTDLV
+40 RIGIDVGGTFTDLV

-61 SAPVAFK
+61 SAPKVFK
-68 TPTTPADPS
+68 TPTTPDDPS
-77 DGVLNGIAGLASSLG
+77 HGVIEGLAGLAASMGTDTRGLLG
-92 LDVSELLQK
+92 K

-114 TLVERKGATVG
+114 TLVERKGAKVG

-144 DRYNLRMNQ
+144 DRYNLRMDQ

-162 RVGVAERVDAGG
+162 RVGVAERVDSSGA
-174 KVRREL
+174 VRREL
-180 DKDGL
+180 DVDGL
-185 KRQVEYLK
+185 KREIEYLK
-193 SEGVDSVAICFL
+193 SEGVDSVAICLL
-205 FSFLNP
+205 FSFLNSD
-211 EHEQEAERVVREML
+211 HEIEVERIVREMM

-254 VGPSLSSYLE
+254 VGPSLSDYLE
-264 RLETRVSQIG
+264 RLETRVSESG
-274 GSAPLFVI
+274 GSAPMFVI

-289 TVEDSSEQAVRSI
+289 TVADSSEQAVRSI
-302 LSGPAGGASGAAHVA
+302 LSGPAGGAAGAAYVA
-317 RRLREEHVIA
+317 RHLGEKQVIA

-337 TLIENGSPHI
+337 TLIEDGAPHV

-372 GSIARVD
+372 GSIAWVD

-411 AALVLSLLD
+411 AALVLGLLD
-420 TEKFLGGAVQLDID
+420 AERFLGGAVKLELP
-434 LASEAI
+434 LATKAI
-440 RCQVAKPLG
+440 RSVVAEPLG
-449 LSVEE
+449 LDVDE

-477 RGLDPREFALMGF
+477 RGLDPREFALVGF

-504 IGIRRVLIPPAGPV
+504 IGIRRVLIPPTGPT

-526 SDLKYDLAMSHP
+526 SDLKRDLAVSHP
-538 SSLSNVKLDDLRS
+538 SSLNSVDLDGVRS
-551 DFATLVEDGRER
+551 AFAALIEEGRGR
-563 IRDAGAADSDISVH
+563 ILSAGAAKSEISVH

-583 YLDQIYEVTVDVP
+583 YLDQIYEVTVDAP

-602 DDLRVL
+602 EDLRSR
-608 WAENMHER
+608 WAENMHRR
-616 FEQLYAYRQQEQ
+616 FERLYAYRQQEQ
-628 DIRIVTLRASAIGRL
+628 DIRIVTLRASVVGRL
-643 PIEGDI
+643 SVTGADADARGEDA
-649 NDTAH
+649 DVSAYDDA
-654 IPSESGAVPSQI
+654 SGEV
-666 TTGPAVINTDYNTVV
+666 TNGPAVINTDYNTVV
-681 IDEGCSARFD
+681 VGERCSAGFD
-691 SGGILH
+691 RHGILH
-697 IDVEASTQDSGAAE
+697 IEVESAAE
-711 GDAVT
+711 APDDAQGDSVT

-755 DSQCR
+755 DGQCR

-776 VAGRAVLDYFGDSI
+776 IAGRAVLDYFGDSV

-804 GSHLPDITAIRPVFV
+804 GSHLPDITVIRPVFV
-819 DGKLAFMTVNRAH
+819 DGALKFMTVNRAH

-864 DGDTPRDDLLRMMAA
+864 DRDAPRDDLLQMMAA
-879 NVRYPQNFLGDLNA
+879 NVRYPKNFLGDLNA
-893 QIGSILTAERRIRE
+893 QIGSVLTAERRIRE
-907 LVEHYGSNRL
+907 LVDHYSSDRL

-931 VRSFISDWPNGEY
+931 VRSFISDWPDGEY
-944 FGESLVDDD
+944 LGVSLVDDD

-965 VTVAEDTLTIDL
+965 VTVAGDTLTIDL
-977 SESAP
+977 SESAS

-1011 PKNDGSMGPLK
+1011 PKNEGSMGPLK
-1022 VIAPKGLIVNANSP
+1022 VIAPSGLIVNADSP

-1052 AIFKALVQ
+1052 AIFKALSQ

-1068 GFSRRLRYAITGAD
+1068 GFSRRLRYAITGSD

-1102 ALGHD
+1102 SLGHD
-1107 GWSCVGEVNVAGGIR
+1107 GWSCVGEINVAGGIR

-1148 NGQWRGGLGAVC
+1148 KGQWRGGLGAVC
-1160 EIIYEGKGEALLNT
+1160 EIIYEGEGDALLNT
-1174 AGDGAIVP
+1174 AGDGAVVP

-1213 GVIVKPGDRIIA
+1213 GVVVRPGDRIVA
-1225 LSSGGGGYGDPLR
+1225 LSSGGGGYGDAALR
-1238 RSSHAKEWDSKNG
+1238 SRESNEWDRRNG
-1251 YVR
+1251 YV

>member
-1 MIRNATAYSCSAC
+1 MEYYTYSFRIRGA
-14 RCNIA
+14 
-19 RLASGFGSEHSL
+19 GSPEE
-31 KAKSERTYP
+31 SERIRG

-55 AMDEGD
+55 AMEAGD

-68 TPTTPADPS
+68 TPTTLEDPS
-77 DGVLNGIAGLASSLG
+77 DGVLTGIEGLASSMG
-92 LDVSELLQK
+92 TDARRLLEK
-101 AQVIIHGTTVATN
+101 AQVVIHGTTVATN
-114 TLVERKGATVG
+114 TLVERKGAKVG

-144 DRYNLRMNQ
+144 DRYNLRMDQ

-162 RVGVAERVDAGG
+162 RVGVTERVDSSG
-174 KVRREL
+174 KVRRDL
-180 DKDGL
+180 DADDLRRK
-185 KRQVEYLK
+185 VEYLK

-211 EHEQEAERVVREML
+211 DHEMEAERIVREAM
-225 PDAYVSASHVILPQ
+225 PEAYVSASHVILPQ

-246 STTSLNAY
+246 STTALNSY

-264 RLETRVSQIG
+264 RLESRISEAG
-274 GSAPLFVI
+274 GGAPLFVI

-289 TVEDSSEQAVRSI
+289 SVGDSSEQAVRSI
-302 LSGPAGGASGAAHVA
+302 LSGPAGGAAGAAHVA
-317 RRLREEHVIA
+317 RQLGEERVIA

-337 TLIENGSPHI
+337 TLIESGSPHVAS
-347 TGEKF
+347 EKF

-372 GSIARVD
+372 GSIAWVD

-411 AALVLSLLD
+411 AALALGLLD
-420 TEKFLGGAVQLDID
+420 AERFLGGSVELDLG
-434 LASEAI
+434 LATKAI
-440 RCQVAKPLG
+440 QSMVGEPLG
-449 LSVEE
+449 LDVEA

-504 IGIRRVLIPPAGPV
+504 IGIERVIIPPVGPA

-526 SDLKYDLAMSHP
+526 TDLKHDLAVSHP
-538 SSLSNVKLDDLRS
+538 SSLSAVDMDGLRS
-551 DFATLVEDGRER
+551 AFAGLIEEGRER
-563 IRDAGAADSDISVH
+563 ILSAGASESEISVR

-583 YLDQIYEVTVDVP
+583 YLDQIYEVPVDAP
-596 DLSLPD
+596 DLGMPD
-602 DDLRVL
+602 DELRAR

-616 FEQLYAYRQQEQ
+616 FERLYSYRQQEQ
-628 DIRIVTLRASAIGRL
+628 DIRIVTLRASAVGRL
-643 PIEGDI
+643 PDYGA
-649 NDTAH
+649 DTDATDDRRKGEAQAA
-654 IPSESGAVPSQI
+654 SERVAVSDAPEKAIQ
-666 TTGPAVINTDYNTVV
+666 GPDVIHSDYNTVV
-681 IDEGCSARFD
+681 VGDGCSARFD
-691 SGGILH
+691 GDGMLH
-697 IDVEASTQDSGAAE
+697 IDVEATEQATDSAE
-711 GDAVT
+711 DPVT

-755 DSQCR
+755 DSRCR

-804 GSHLPDITAIRPVFV
+804 GSHLPDLTVIRPVFV

-864 DGDTPRDDLLRMMAA
+864 DGDTPRDDLLQMMSA
-879 NVRYPQNFLGDLNA
+879 NVRYPKNFLGDLNA
-893 QIGSILTAERRIRE
+893 QIGSALTAERRIRE
-907 LVEHYGSNRL
+907 LAEHYGTDRL
-917 TRIVDGILDATEAQ
+917 TRIVDGILEATEAQ
-931 VRSFISDWPNGEY
+931 VRNFISDWPDGEY
-944 FGESLVDDD
+944 YGESLVDDD

-965 VTVAEDTLTIDL
+965 VTVAGDTLTIDL

-996 SLAHAAIMYLAPYDV
+996 SLAHAAIMYVAPYDV
-1011 PKNDGSMGPLK
+1011 PKNEGSMGPLK
-1022 VIAPKGLIVNANSP
+1022 VIAPRGLIVNADSP

-1052 AIFKALVQ
+1052 AIFKALAQ
-1060 AVPEAVNA
+1060 AVPESVNA
-1068 GFSRRLRYAITGAD
+1068 GFSRRLRYAITGTD

-1102 ALGHD
+1102 SLGHD

-1148 NGQWRGGLGAVC
+1148 DGQWRGGLGAVC
-1160 EIIYEGKGEALLNT
+1160 EVIYEGDGDALLNT

-1182 PFGVLGGEPG
+1182 PFGTLGGEPG
-1192 LPHRYSIVSGGV
+1192 LPHRYSIVSGAV
-1204 ETVLRTKQT
+1204 ENVLRTKQT
-1213 GVIVKPGDRIIA
+1213 GVVVRPGDRIVA
-1225 LSSGGGGYGDPLR
+1225 LSSGGGGYGDPVVRSAEARDWDR
-1238 RSSHAKEWDSKNG
+1238 RNG
-1251 YVR
+1251 YV

>member
-1 MIRNATAYSCSAC
+1 M
-14 RCNIA
+14 
-19 RLASGFGSEHSL
+19 
-31 KAKSERTYP
+31 
-40 LRIGIDVGGTFTDLV
+40 RIGIDVGGTFTDLV

-61 SAPVAFK
+61 STPTAFK

-77 DGVLNGIAGLASSLG
+77 DGVLTGIAGLASSLG
-92 LDVSELLQK
+92 MDTPTLLEK

-114 TLVERKGATVG
+114 TLVERKGAKVG

-144 DRYNLRMNQ
+144 DRYNLRMDQ

-162 RVGVAERVDAGG
+162 RVGVAERVDASGS
-174 KVRREL
+174 VRREL
-180 DKDGL
+180 DVDGL
-185 KRQVEYLK
+185 RRQVEHLK

-211 EHEQEAERVVREML
+211 EHEIKAERIVREML
-225 PDAYVSASHVILPQ
+225 PDAYVSASHAILPQ

-254 VGPSLSSYLE
+254 VGPSLSSYLT
-264 RLETRVSQIG
+264 RLETRISEAG

-289 TVEDSSEQAVRSI
+289 PVKDSSEQAVRSI
-302 LSGPAGGASGAAHVA
+302 LSGPAGGAAGAAHVA
-317 RRLREEHVIA
+317 RQLRERRVIA

-337 TLIENGSPHI
+337 TLIEDGSPHI

-352 ESGWK
+352 EAGWK

-411 AALVLSLLD
+411 AALVLGLLD
-420 TEKFLGGAVQLDID
+420 TDRFLGGAVDVQID
-434 LASEAI
+434 RAIEAI
-440 RCQVAKPLG
+440 RNEVAAPLG
-449 LSVEE
+449 LDVEA

-477 RGLDPREFALMGF
+477 RGLDPREFTLMGF

-496 VATRVARE
+496 VAARIARE
-504 IGIRRVLIPPAGPV
+504 IGISRVLIPPTGPV

-526 SDLKYDLAMSHP
+526 SDIKHDLALSHP
-538 SSLSNVKLDDLRS
+538 SSLSTVDMDDLRAA
-551 DFATLVEDGRER
+551 FVALIEGGHER
-563 IRDAGAADSDISVH
+563 IRSAGAAESEISVH

-596 DLSLPD
+596 GLDLPD
-602 DDLRVL
+602 DDLRAR

-616 FEQLYAYRQQEQ
+616 FERLYAYRQQEQ
-628 DIRIVTLRASAIGRL
+628 DIRIVTLRASAVGRL
-643 PIEGDI
+643 SVNGEIVDGETADRATESNSDMSNSDANMPVDADSLGDVT
-649 NDTAH
+649 N
-654 IPSESGAVPSQI
+654 
-666 TTGPAVINTDYNTVV
+666 GPTVINSDYNTVV
-681 IDEGCSARFD
+681 IGEGCSARFD
-691 SGGILH
+691 RRGILH
-697 IDVEASTQDSGAAE
+697 IDVASAAKATETAE
-711 GDAVT
+711 GDSVT

-724 ESIAIEMMDVML
+724 ESIAVEMMDVML

-819 DGKLAFMTVNRAH
+819 DGELLFMTVNRAH

-864 DGDTPRDDLLRMMAA
+864 DGDVPRDDLLRMMAA

-907 LVEHYGSNRL
+907 LVEHYGAHRL
-917 TRIVDGILDATEAQ
+917 TRIVDGILEATEAQ
-931 VRSFISDWPNGEY
+931 VRSFISDWPDGEY
-944 FGESLVDDD
+944 YGESLVDDD
-953 GFDSELIPIRAR
+953 GFDSALIPIRAKI
-965 VTVAEDTLTIDL
+965 TVAGDTLTIDL
-977 SESAP
+977 SESAK

-1011 PKNDGSMGPLK
+1011 PKNDGSMEPLK
-1022 VIAPKGLIVNANSP
+1022 VIAPKGLIVNAASP

-1052 AIFKALVQ
+1052 AIFKAIAQ

-1068 GFSRRLRYAITGAD
+1068 GFSRRLRYAITGTD

-1102 ALGHD
+1102 AFGHD

-1148 NGQWRGGLGAVC
+1148 SGQWRGGLGAVC
-1160 EIIYEGKGEALLNT
+1160 EIIYEGEGDALLNT

-1182 PFGVLGGEPG
+1182 PFGTLGGEPG
-1192 LPHRYSIVSGGV
+1192 LPHRYSIVSGGA
-1204 ETVLRTKQT
+1204 ETTLRTKQT
-1213 GVIVKPGDRIIA
+1213 GVVVKPGDRIVA
-1225 LSSGGGGYGDPLR
+1225 LSSGGGGYGDPAL
-1238 RSSHAKEWDSKNG
+1238 RSSESSEWDRKNG
-1251 YVR
+1251 YI

>member
-1 MIRNATAYSCSAC
+1 M
-14 RCNIA
+14 
-19 RLASGFGSEHSL
+19 
-31 KAKSERTYP
+31 
-40 LRIGIDVGGTFTDLV
+40 RIGIDVGGTFTDLV
-55 AMDEGD
+55 ATADDGR
-61 SAPVAFK
+61 APMVFK
-68 TPTTPADPS
+68 TPTTPSDPS
-77 DGVLNGIAGLASSLG
+77 DGVLTGLEGMASLLG
-92 LDVSELLQK
+92 VGVDRLLESTE
-101 AQVIIHGTTVATN
+101 VIIHGTTVATN
-114 TLVERKGATVG
+114 TLVERTGAKVG
-125 LITTEGFR
+125 LLTTEGFR

-144 DRYNLRMNQ
+144 DRYNLRMDQ
-153 VEPLAPRYL
+153 VEPLVPRYL
-162 RVGVAERVDAGG
+162 RLGVTERIDAAGE
-174 KVRREL
+174 VRRDL
-180 DKDGL
+180 DVDDL
-185 KRQVEYLK
+185 RRQVERLK

-211 EHEQEAERVVREML
+211 EHEIRAERIVRDML
-225 PDAYVSASHVILPQ
+225 PDAYVSTSSAILPQ

-246 STTSLNAY
+246 STTALNAY
-254 VGPSLSSYLE
+254 VGPSLASYLGHLEE
-264 RLETRVSQIG
+264 RLSESG
-274 GSAPLFVI
+274 AAAPMFVM

-289 TVEDSSEQAVRSI
+289 PASDTSEQAVRSI
-302 LSGPAGGASGAAHVA
+302 LSGPAGGAAGAGHIAQQ
-317 RRLREEHVIA
+317 LREERVIA

-337 TLIENGSPHI
+337 TLIEHGRPH
-347 TGEKF
+347 TAGEKF

-388 TSAGADP
+388 DSAGADP
-395 GPACYGRGGTQ
+395 GPACYGRGGTR

-411 AALVLSLLD
+411 AALVLGLLD
-420 TEKFLGGAVQLDID
+420 AERFLAGAVTLNVD
-434 LASEAI
+434 LATEAI
-440 RCQVAKPLG
+440 REMIAEPLDMEV
-449 LSVEE
+449 LD

-496 VATRVARE
+496 VATRIAGE
-504 IGIRRVLIPPAGPV
+504 IGIGRVLIPPAGPV

-526 SDLKYDLAMSHP
+526 SDLKYDLALSYP
-538 SSLSNVKLDDLRS
+538 SSLSTVELSGLR
-551 DFATLVEDGRER
+551 DAFASLAKQGRQR
-563 IRDAGAADSDISVH
+563 IRAAGAAETDITVE
-577 LSADMR
+577 LAADMR

-596 DLSLPD
+596 ELAMD
-602 DDLRVL
+602 DELLRDR

-616 FEQLYAYRQQEQ
+616 FERLYAYRQQEQ
-628 DIRIVTLRASAIGRL
+628 DIRIVTLRASVVGSLSVVNGAEIANQNPKATVTDDSRVSGSTSRSGIDQAKRGR
-643 PIEGDI
+643 
-649 NDTAH
+649 
-654 IPSESGAVPSQI
+654 GAE
-666 TTGPAVINTDYNTVV
+666 VIHSDYNTVV
-681 IDEGCSARFD
+681 IGEDCTFHEDAY
-691 SGGILH
+691 GILH
-697 IDVEASTQDSGAAE
+697 IEIESAAARESGRSELA
-711 GDAVT
+711 GVDPVT

-776 VAGRAVLDYFGDSI
+776 VAGQAVLDYFGEGI
-790 APGDVFLLNDPYFG
+790 NPGDVFLLNDPYFG
-804 GSHLPDITAIRPVFV
+804 GSHLPDLTVIRPVFV
-819 DGKLAFMTVNRAH
+819 EGVLAFMTVNRAH

-837 GGTHGGYNPSASEI
+837 GGTHGGYNPSATEI

-864 DGDTPRDDLLRMMAA
+864 DADVPRDDLLHMMSA
-879 NVRYPQNFLGDLNA
+879 NVRYPKTFLGDLNA
-893 QIGSILTAERRIRE
+893 QIGSVLTAERRIRE
-907 LVEHYGSNRL
+907 LATHYGPERL
-917 TRIVDGILDATEAQ
+917 GVIVDGILDATEAQ
-931 VRSFISDWPNGEY
+931 VRSFISDWPDGEY
-944 FGESLVDDD
+944 LGESLVDDD
-953 GFDSELIPIRAR
+953 GFDAKLIPIRAR
-965 VTVAEDTLTIDL
+965 VTVAGDTLTIDL
-977 SESAP
+977 SESSP

-1011 PKNDGSMGPLK
+1011 PKNDGSMGPLQ
-1022 VIAPKGLIVNANSP
+1022 VIAPRGLIVNANAP

-1052 AIFKALVQ
+1052 AIFKALAQ

-1068 GFSRRLRYAITGAD
+1068 GFSRRLRYAITGTD
-1082 PRTGESFLWHFFMA
+1082 PRNGESFLWHFFMA

-1102 ALGHD
+1102 SLGHD

-1148 NGQWRGGLGAVC
+1148 EGQWRGGLGAVC
-1160 EIIYEGKGEALLNT
+1160 EIVYEGEGNALLNT

-1192 LPHRYSIVSGGV
+1192 LPHRYSIVSDDA
-1204 ETVLRTKQT
+1204 ESVLRTKQT
-1213 GVIVKPGDRIIA
+1213 GVVVKPGDRIVA
-1225 LSSGGGGYGDPLR
+1225 LSSGGGGYGDPSLR
-1238 RSSHAKEWDSKNG
+1238 SNESVAWDRRNG
-1251 YVR
+1251 YVGEERGGEEREKRSEE

>member
-1 MIRNATAYSCSAC
+1 M
-14 RCNIA
+14 
-19 RLASGFGSEHSL
+19 
-31 KAKSERTYP
+31 
-40 LRIGIDVGGTFTDLV
+40 RIGIDVGGTFTDLV
-55 AMDEGD
+55 AMDDGD

-77 DGVLNGIAGLASSLG
+77 DGVLNGIAGLASAMG
-92 LDVSELLQK
+92 LDASGLLSR
-101 AQVIIHGTTVATN
+101 AQVIIHGTTVSTN
-114 TLVERKGATVG
+114 TLVERKGAKVG
-125 LITTEGFR
+125 LITTDGFR

-144 DRYNLRMNQ
+144 DRYNLRMDQ

-162 RVGVAERVDAGG
+162 RVGVSERVDSKGE
-174 KVRREL
+174 VRREL
-180 DKDGL
+180 DVDGL
-185 KRQVEYLK
+185 RQKAEYLK
-193 SEGVDSVAICFL
+193 SEGVESVAICFL

-211 EHEQEAERVVREML
+211 DHEKEAERIVREIL

-254 VGPSLSSYLE
+254 VGPSLSNYLE
-264 RLETRVSQIG
+264 RLETRISEAG
-274 GSAPLFVI
+274 GSSPLFVI

-289 TVEDSSEQAVRSI
+289 TVADSSEQAVRSI
-302 LSGPAGGASGAAHVA
+302 LSGPAGGAAGAAYVA
-317 RRLREEHVIA
+317 RQLGEERVIA

-337 TLIENGSPHI
+337 TLIEAGSPHVAS
-347 TGEKF
+347 EKF

-388 TSAGADP
+388 KSAGADP

-411 AALVLSLLD
+411 AALVLGLLD
-420 TEKFLGGAVQLDID
+420 TERFLGGAVELDLALATGAIQSMVAEPLGLDID
-434 LASEAI
+434 A
-440 RCQVAKPLG
+440 
-449 LSVEE
+449 

-477 RGLDPREFALMGF
+477 RGLDPREFTLMGF

-504 IGIRRVLIPPAGPV
+504 IGIGRVLIPPAGPV

-526 SDLKYDLAMSHP
+526 SDLKHDLAVSHP
-538 SSLSNVKLDDLRS
+538 SSLGDVDLDGLRS
-551 DFATLVEDGRER
+551 EFTALIVEGRER
-563 IRDAGAADSDISVH
+563 IRSAGAAESDISVH
-577 LSADMR
+577 LAADMR

-596 DLSLPD
+596 DL
-602 DDLRVL
+602 DLQDEELRSR

-616 FEQLYAYRQQEQ
+616 FERLYAYRQQEQ
-628 DIRIVTLRASAIGRL
+628 DIRIVTLRASAVGRL
-643 PIEGDI
+643 SVGDGAA
-649 NDTAH
+649 DST
-654 IPSESGAVPSQI
+654 SGRNGGEADATSGDETQATCGNV
-666 TTGPAVINTDYNTVV
+666 TNGPTVINSDYNTVV
-681 IDEGCSARFD
+681 VGERCSARFD
-691 SGGILH
+691 GQGVLH
-697 IDVEASTQDSGAAE
+697 IEVEDAEQALDDSK
-711 GDAVT
+711 DDSVT

-755 DSQCR
+755 DGQCR

-804 GSHLPDITAIRPVFV
+804 GSHLPDLTVIRPVFV
-819 DGKLAFMTVNRAH
+819 DDALMFMTVNRAH

-837 GGTHGGYNPSASEI
+837 GGTHGGYNPSATEI

-864 DGDTPRDDLLRMMAA
+864 DGDAPRDDLLQMMSA
-879 NVRYPQNFLGDLNA
+879 NVRYPKNFLGDLNA
-893 QIGSILTAERRIRE
+893 QIGSVLTAERRIRE
-907 LVEHYGSNRL
+907 LANHYGPDRL
-917 TRIVDGILDATEAQ
+917 TRIVDGILEATEAQ
-931 VRSFISDWPNGEY
+931 VRSFISDWPDGEY

-953 GFDSELIPIRAR
+953 GFDSSLIPIRAK
-965 VTVAEDTLTIDL
+965 VTVAGDTLTIDL

-996 SLAHAAIMYLAPYDV
+996 SLAHAAIMYIAPYDV

-1022 VIAPKGLIVNANSP
+1022 VVAPRGLIVNANSP

-1052 AIFKALVQ
+1052 AIFKALAL
-1060 AVPEAVNA
+1060 AVPESVSA
-1068 GFSRRLRYAITGAD
+1068 GFSRRLRYAITGSD

-1102 ALGHD
+1102 SLGHD

-1160 EIIYEGKGEALLNT
+1160 EIIYEGEGAALLNT

-1182 PFGVLGGEPG
+1182 PFGALGGEPG

-1213 GVIVKPGDRIIA
+1213 GVVVNPGDRIVA
-1225 LSSGGGGYGDPLR
+1225 LSSGGGGYGDPGLR
-1238 RSSHAKEWDSKNG
+1238 SPKTDEWDRRNG
-1251 YVR
+1251 YV

>member
-1 MIRNATAYSCSAC
+1 MD
-14 RCNIA
+14 
-19 RLASGFGSEHSL
+19 GV
-31 KAKSERTYP
+31 
-40 LRIGIDVGGTFTDLV
+40 RIGIDVGGTFTDLV
-55 AMDEGD
+55 TMGD
-61 SAPVAFK
+61 GDTTPVVFK
-68 TPTTPADPS
+68 TPTTPDDPS
-77 DGVLNGIAGLASSLG
+77 DGVVNGIEGIAASMG
-92 LDVSELLQK
+92 MDPSELLRK
-101 AQVIIHGTTVATN
+101 AEVVIHGTTVATN
-114 TLVERKGATVG
+114 TLVERKGARVG

-144 DRYNLRMNQ
+144 DRYNLRMDQ

-162 RVGVAERVDAGG
+162 RVGVAERVDSGG
-174 KVRREL
+174 EVRREL
-180 DKDGL
+180 DVEGL

-211 EHEQEAERVVREML
+211 EHEREAERIVREML

-254 VGPSLSSYLE
+254 VGPSLSGYLE
-264 RLETRVSQIG
+264 RLENRISEV
-274 GSAPLFVI
+274 GSEVPLFVI

-289 TVEDSSEQAVRSI
+289 PVSDSSEQAVRSI
-302 LSGPAGGASGAAHVA
+302 LSGPAGGAAGAAYVA
-317 RRLREEHVIA
+317 RQLGEERVIA

-337 TLIENGSPHI
+337 TLIEDGAPHV

-411 AALVLSLLD
+411 AALVLGLLD
-420 TEKFLGGAVQLDID
+420 TEKFLGGAVALNLD
-434 LASEAI
+434 LATEAVC
-440 RCQVAKPLG
+440 RHVAEPLS
-449 LSVEE
+449 LDVEA

-477 RGLDPREFALMGF
+477 RGLDPREFTLMGF

-504 IGIRRVLIPPAGPV
+504 IGMSRVLIPPAGPV

-526 SDLKYDLAMSHP
+526 SDLKYDLALSHP
-538 SSLSNVKLDDLRS
+538 SSLSAVDLDGLRS
-551 DFATLVEDGRER
+551 AFTSLAEEGRER
-563 IRDAGAADSDISVH
+563 IRSAGADESDISVA
-577 LSADMR
+577 LAADMR

-596 DLSLPD
+596 YLGLPD
-602 DDLRVL
+602 DDLRAR

-616 FEQLYAYRQQEQ
+616 FERLYAYRQQEQ
-628 DIRIVTLRASAIGRL
+628 DIRIVTLRASAVGRL
-643 PIEGDI
+643 PSAGVGSEAIENQNTPDSVST
-649 NDTAH
+649 DALE
-654 IPSESGAVPSQI
+654 PDSI
-666 TTGPAVINTDYNTVV
+666 TRGPTVINTDYNTVV
-681 IDEGCSARFD
+681 VGAGCSAGYD
-691 SGGILH
+691 EHGILR
-697 IDVEASTQDSGAAE
+697 IDIPGATLQPDDAEADS
-711 GDAVT
+711 VT

-755 DSQCR
+755 DGQCR

-776 VAGRAVLDYFGDSI
+776 VAGRAVLDYFGDGI

-804 GSHLPDITAIRPVFV
+804 GSHLPDLTVIRPVFV
-819 DGKLAFMTVNRAH
+819 DGTLAFMTVNRAH

-851 FHEGLRIPPLRIY
+851 FHEGLRIPPLRIH
-864 DGDTPRDDLLRMMAA
+864 DRDVPRDDLLQMMAA
-879 NVRYPQNFLGDLNA
+879 NVRYPKNFLGDLNA
-893 QIGSILTAERRIRE
+893 QIGSVLTAERRIRE
-907 LVEHYGSNRL
+907 LADHYGADRL
-917 TRIVDGILDATEAQ
+917 ARIVDGILDATEAQ
-931 VRSFISDWPNGEY
+931 VRSFISDWPDGVY
-944 FGESLVDDD
+944 HGESLVDDD
-953 GFDSELIPIRAR
+953 GFDSKLIPIRAK
-965 VTVAEDTLTIDL
+965 VTIADDTLTIDL

-996 SLAHAAIMYLAPYDV
+996 SLAHAAIMYVAPYDV

-1022 VIAPKGLIVNANSP
+1022 VIAPSGLIVNADSP

-1052 AIFKALVQ
+1052 AIFKALAQ

-1068 GFSRRLRYAITGAD
+1068 GFSRRLRYAITGID

-1102 ALGHD
+1102 SLGHD

-1148 NGQWRGGLGAVC
+1148 SGQWRGGLGAVC
-1160 EIIYEGKGEALLNT
+1160 EIIYEGEGDARLNT

-1182 PFGVLGGEPG
+1182 PFGVIGGEPG
-1192 LPHRYSIVSGGV
+1192 LPHRYSIVSNGV
-1204 ETVLRTKQT
+1204 ETVLPTKKT
-1213 GVIVKPGDRIIA
+1213 GVIVKPGDRIVA
-1225 LSSGGGGYGDPLR
+1225 LSSGGGGYGDPALR
-1238 RSSHAKEWDSKNG
+1238 SPESDTWDRRNG
-1251 YVR
+1251 YV

>member
-1 MIRNATAYSCSAC
+1 M
-14 RCNIA
+14 
-19 RLASGFGSEHSL
+19 GP
-31 KAKSERTYP
+31 ERMYG

-55 AMDEGD
+55 AMREGD
-61 SAPVAFK
+61 NAPVAFK
-68 TPTTPADPS
+68 TPTTPDDPS
-77 DGVLNGIAGLASSLG
+77 DGVLNGIEGLAESMG
-92 LDVSELLQK
+92 LDTRRLLEK

-114 TLVERKGATVG
+114 TLVERKGAKVG

-144 DRYNLRMNQ
+144 DRYNLRMDQ

-162 RVGVAERVDAGG
+162 RVGVTERVDSNGG
-174 KVRREL
+174 VRREL
-180 DKDGL
+180 DVDELRRKI
-185 KRQVEYLK
+185 EYLK

-211 EHEQEAERVVREML
+211 DHEIEAEKIAREML

-254 VGPSLSSYLE
+254 VGPSLSRYLE
-264 RLETRVSQIG
+264 RLDTRVSEAG

-289 TVEDSSEQAVRSI
+289 PIADSSEQAVRSI
-302 LSGPAGGASGAAHVA
+302 LSGPAGGAAGAAHVA
-317 RRLREEHVIA
+317 RQLGEERVIA

-337 TLIENGSPHI
+337 TLIESGSPHI

-395 GPACYGRGGTQ
+395 GPACYGRGGTR

-411 AALVLSLLD
+411 AALVLGLLD
-420 TEKFLGGAVQLDID
+420 TQKFLGGAVELEPD
-434 LASEAI
+434 LATEAI
-440 RCQVAKPLG
+440 RTNVAEPLG
-449 LSVEE
+449 LDVEA

-504 IGIRRVLIPPAGPV
+504 IGIDRVLIPPAGPV

-526 SDLKYDLAMSHP
+526 SDLKHDLALSHP
-538 SSLSNVKLDDLRS
+538 SSLSAVNLDGLRS
-551 DFATLVEDGRER
+551 AFATLVEEGRER
-563 IRDAGAADSDISVH
+563 IRSAGAAESDISVQ

-596 DLSLPD
+596 NLDLPD
-602 DDLRVL
+602 EKLRER

-616 FEQLYAYRQQEQ
+616 FERLYAYRQQEQ
-628 DIRIVTLRASAIGRL
+628 DIRIVTLRASAVGRL
-643 PIEGDI
+643 SVDGGVGPARNGGEPGEPVSPDADAPG
-649 NDTAH
+649 NVT
-654 IPSESGAVPSQI
+654 S
-666 TTGPAVINTDYNTVV
+666 GPAVINTDYNTVV
-681 IDEGCSARFD
+681 VGEGCSARFD
-691 SGGILH
+691 RHGILH
-697 IDVEASTQDSGAAE
+697 IDVEAAAQVSDDAQGDS
-711 GDAVT
+711 VT

-755 DSQCR
+755 DGQCR

-776 VAGRAVLDYFGDSI
+776 VAGRAVLDYFGDGI

-804 GSHLPDITAIRPVFV
+804 GSHLPDLTVIRPVFV
-819 DGKLAFMTVNRAH
+819 DGELKFMTVNRAH

-864 DGDTPRDDLLRMMAA
+864 DRDVPRDDLLQMMSA
-879 NVRYPQNFLGDLNA
+879 NVRYPKNFLGDLNA
-893 QIGSILTAERRIRE
+893 QIGSVLTAERRIRE
-907 LVEHYGSNRL
+907 LVDHYGADRL

-931 VRSFISDWPNGEY
+931 VRSFISDWPDGEY

-953 GFDSELIPIRAR
+953 GFDSKLIPIRAR
-965 VTVAEDTLTIDL
+965 VTVAGDTLTIDL
-977 SESAP
+977 GESAP

-1011 PKNDGSMGPLK
+1011 PKNEGSMGPLK
-1022 VIAPKGLIVNANSP
+1022 VIAPSGLIVNADSP

-1052 AIFKALVQ
+1052 AIFKALAQ

-1068 GFSRRLRYAITGAD
+1068 GFSRRLRYAITGTD

-1102 ALGHD
+1102 SLGHD

-1148 NGQWRGGLGAVC
+1148 SGRWRGGLGAVC
-1160 EIIYEGKGEALLNT
+1160 EIIYEGEGDALLNT

-1182 PFGVLGGEPG
+1182 PFGALGGEPG
-1192 LPHRYSIVSGGV
+1192 LPHRYSIVSNGV
-1204 ETVLRTKQT
+1204 ETVLPTKQT
-1213 GVIVKPGDRIIA
+1213 GVVVSPGDRIVA
-1225 LSSGGGGYGDPLR
+1225 LSSGGGGYGDPALR
-1238 RSSHAKEWDSKNG
+1238 SRESSEWDRRNG
-1251 YVR
+1251 YV

>member
-1 MIRNATAYSCSAC
+1 M
-14 RCNIA
+14 
-19 RLASGFGSEHSL
+19 
-31 KAKSERTYP
+31 
-40 LRIGIDVGGTFTDLV
+40 RIGIDVGGTFTDLV
-55 AMDEGD
+55 AMDEGG

-77 DGVLNGIAGLASSLG
+77 DGVLNGIFGLASAMGMDTRG
-92 LDVSELLQK
+92 LLEK

-114 TLVERKGATVG
+114 TLVEKKGAKVG

-144 DRYNLRMNQ
+144 DRYNLRMDQ

-162 RVGVAERVDAGG
+162 RVGVAERVDASG

-180 DKDGL
+180 DVDGL
-185 KRQVEYLK
+185 KKEVEYLK

-211 EHEQEAERVVREML
+211 DHEMEAERIVREML

-264 RLETRVSQIG
+264 RLESRISDAG

-289 TVEDSSEQAVRSI
+289 PVKDSSEQAVRSI
-302 LSGPAGGASGAAHVA
+302 LSGPAGGAAGAAHVA
-317 RRLREEHVIA
+317 RQLGEERVIA

-337 TLIENGSPHI
+337 TLIEGGSPHI
-347 TGEKF
+347 ASEKF
-352 ESGWK
+352 EAGWK

-395 GPACYGRGGTQ
+395 GPACYGRGGSQ

-411 AALVLSLLD
+411 AALVLGLLD
-420 TEKFLGGAVQLDID
+420 MKKFLGGTVELDI
-434 LASEAI
+434 ARATEAI
-440 RCQVAKPLG
+440 RNDVAEPLG
-449 LSVEE
+449 LDVES

-496 VATRVARE
+496 IATRVARE
-504 IGIRRVLIPPAGPV
+504 IGIGRVLIPPSGPV

-526 SDLKYDLAMSHP
+526 SDLKYDLALSHP
-538 SSLSNVKLDDLRS
+538 SSLSTVDLDGLR
-551 DFATLVEDGRER
+551 ATFSTLTEDGRER
-563 IRDAGAADSDISVH
+563 IRAASAAESDISVH
-577 LSADMR
+577 LTADMR

-596 DLSLPD
+596 DFNLSD
-602 DDLRVL
+602 DDLRIR

-628 DIRIVTLRASAIGRL
+628 DIRIVTLRASAVGRL
-643 PIEGDI
+643 QVDGRDGGETGMPSGGAYAAPQSDVSGD
-649 NDTAH
+649 
-654 IPSESGAVPSQI
+654 AVN
-666 TTGPAVINTDYNTVV
+666 GPTVINTDYNTVV
-681 IDEGCSARFD
+681 VGEGCSARYD
-691 SGGILH
+691 RHGILH
-697 IDVEASTQDSGAAE
+697 IDIETVTQAVEARADS
-711 GDAVT
+711 VT

-755 DSQCR
+755 DGQCR

-790 APGDVFLLNDPYFG
+790 APGDVFMLNDPYFG
-804 GSHLPDITAIRPVFV
+804 GSHLPDITVIRPVFV
-819 DGKLAFMTVNRAH
+819 YGALKFMTVNRAH

-864 DGDTPRDDLLRMMAA
+864 DGDVPRDDLLHMMSA
-879 NVRYPQNFLGDLNA
+879 NVRYPKNFLGDLNA
-893 QIGSILTAERRIRE
+893 QIGSVLTAERRIRE
-907 LVEHYGSNRL
+907 LAAHYGSERL
-917 TRIVDGILDATEAQ
+917 TGIVDGILDATEAQ
-931 VRSFISDWPNGEY
+931 VRNFIADWPDGEY

-953 GFDSELIPIRAR
+953 GFDSKLIPIRAK
-965 VTVAEDTLTIDL
+965 VTVAGDTLTIDL
-977 SESAP
+977 SESAK

-1022 VIAPKGLIVNANSP
+1022 VIAPKGLIVNANAP

-1052 AIFKALVQ
+1052 AIFKALAQ

-1068 GFSRRLRYAITGAD
+1068 GFSRRLRYAITGTD

-1148 NGQWRGGLGAVC
+1148 DGQWRGGLGAVC
-1160 EIIYEGKGEALLNT
+1160 EIIYEGEGEALLNT
-1174 AGDGAIVP
+1174 AGDGAVVP

-1192 LPHRYSIVSGGV
+1192 LPHIYSVVSGGV
-1204 ETVLRTKQT
+1204 QTVLRTKQT
-1213 GVIVKPGDRIIA
+1213 GVVVKPGDRIVA
-1225 LSSGGGGYGDPLR
+1225 LSSGGGGYGAPVLR
-1238 RSSHAKEWDSKNG
+1238 SPESTAWDQRNG
-1251 YVR
+1251 YV

>member
-1 MIRNATAYSCSAC
+1 M
-14 RCNIA
+14 
-19 RLASGFGSEHSL
+19 
-31 KAKSERTYP
+31 
-40 LRIGIDVGGTFTDLV
+40 RIGIDVGGTFTDLV
-55 AMDEGD
+55 AMEEGD
-61 SAPVAFK
+61 DSPVVFK
-68 TPTTPADPS
+68 TPTTPDDPS
-77 DGVLNGIAGLASSLG
+77 DGVLNGIEGLAKSMG
-92 LDVSELLQK
+92 LDTRILLEK

-144 DRYNLRMNQ
+144 DRYNLRMDQ

-162 RVGVAERVDAGG
+162 RVGVAERVDSSGS
-174 KVRREL
+174 VRREL
-180 DKDGL
+180 DVDDLRRKT
-185 KRQVEYLK
+185 EYLK

-211 EHEQEAERVVREML
+211 DHEIEAEKIVREML

-264 RLETRVSQIG
+264 RLDTRISEA
-274 GSAPLFVI
+274 GSSTPLFVI

-289 TVEDSSEQAVRSI
+289 PIADSSEQAVRSI
-302 LSGPAGGASGAAHVA
+302 LSGPAGGAAGAAHVA
-317 RRLREEHVIA
+317 RQLGEERVIA

-337 TLIENGSPHI
+337 TLIEAGSPHI

-411 AALVLSLLD
+411 AALVLGLLD
-420 TEKFLGGAVQLDID
+420 TGRFLGGAVELEPD
-434 LASEAI
+434 LAIEAI
-440 RCQVAKPLG
+440 QTNVAEPLG
-449 LSVEE
+449 LDVEA

-496 VATRVARE
+496 IATRVARE
-504 IGIRRVLIPPAGPV
+504 IGIRSVLIPPAGPV

-526 SDLKYDLAMSHP
+526 SDLKYDLALSHP
-538 SSLSNVKLDDLRS
+538 SSLSTVDLDGLRS
-551 DFATLVEDGRER
+551 AFATLVEEGRGR
-563 IRDAGAADSDISVH
+563 ILSAGAAESDISVQ

-596 DLSLPD
+596 NLNLQDG
-602 DDLRVL
+602 DLRMR

-616 FEQLYAYRQQEQ
+616 FERLYAYRQQEQ
-628 DIRIVTLRASAIGRL
+628 DIRIVTLRASAVGRL
-643 PIEGDI
+643 SLDSGVGSARNGSEPGAAVSSD
-649 NDTAH
+649 AH
-654 IPSESGAVPSQI
+654 ASENATS
-666 TTGPAVINTDYNTVV
+666 GPAVINTDYNTVV
-681 IDEGCSARFD
+681 VGEGCSARFD
-691 SGGILH
+691 RDGILH
-697 IDVEASTQDSGAAE
+697 IEVGAATQASDDTQ
-711 GDAVT
+711 GDSVT

-755 DSQCR
+755 DGQCR

-776 VAGRAVLDYFGDSI
+776 VAGRAVLDYFGDGI

-804 GSHLPDITAIRPVFV
+804 GSHLPDLTVIRPVFV
-819 DGKLAFMTVNRAH
+819 DGELKFMTVNRAH

-864 DGDTPRDDLLRMMAA
+864 DGDVPRDDLLQMMSA
-879 NVRYPQNFLGDLNA
+879 NVRYPKNFLGDLNA
-893 QIGSILTAERRIRE
+893 QIGSVLTAERRIRE
-907 LVEHYGSNRL
+907 LVNHYGPERL
-917 TRIVDGILDATEAQ
+917 TRIVDGILDATEVQ
-931 VRSFISDWPNGEY
+931 VRSFISDWPDGEY

-965 VTVAEDTLTIDL
+965 VTVAGDTLTIDL
-977 SESAP
+977 GESSQ

-1011 PKNDGSMGPLK
+1011 PKNEGSMGPLK
-1022 VIAPKGLIVNANSP
+1022 VIAPNGLIVNADSP

-1052 AIFKALVQ
+1052 AIFKALTQ

-1068 GFSRRLRYAITGAD
+1068 GFSRRLRYAITGDD

-1102 ALGHD
+1102 SLGHD

-1160 EIIYEGKGEALLNT
+1160 EIIYEGEGEASLNT

-1192 LPHRYSIVSGGV
+1192 LPHRYSIVSDGV
-1204 ETVLRTKQT
+1204 ETVLPTKQT
-1213 GVIVKPGDRIIA
+1213 GVVVRPGDRIVA
-1225 LSSGGGGYGDPLR
+1225 LSSGGGGYGDPSLR
-1238 RSSHAKEWDSKNG
+1238 SRESNDWDHKNG
-1251 YVR
+1251 YV

>member
-1 MIRNATAYSCSAC
+1 M
-14 RCNIA
+14 
-19 RLASGFGSEHSL
+19 
-31 KAKSERTYP
+31 
-40 LRIGIDVGGTFTDLV
+40 RIGIDVGGTFTDLV
-55 AMDEGD
+55 AMGEGD
-61 SAPVAFK
+61 SSPVVFK
-68 TPTTPADPS
+68 TPTTPDDPS
-77 DGVLNGIAGLASSLG
+77 LGVVNGIEGLAATLG
-92 LDVSELLQK
+92 IRPQELLSS
-101 AQVIIHGTTVATN
+101 AEVLIHGTTVATN
-114 TLVERKGATVG
+114 TLVERKGANVG

-144 DRYNLRMNQ
+144 DRYNLRMDQ

-162 RVGVAERVDAGG
+162 RVGVPERVDSSGA
-174 KVRREL
+174 VRREL
-180 DKDGL
+180 DVGEL

-211 EHEQEAERVVREML
+211 DHEQEAERIVREMM
-225 PDAYVSASHVILPQ
+225 PDAYVSSSHVILPQ

-246 STTSLNAY
+246 STTALNAY
-254 VGPSLSSYLE
+254 VGPSLASYLA
-264 RLETRVSQIG
+264 RLEGRITEAG
-274 GSAPLFVI
+274 GSVPVFVI

-289 TVEDSSEQAVRSI
+289 PISDSSEQAVRSI
-302 LSGPAGGASGAAHVA
+302 LSGPAGGAAGAAYVA
-317 RRLREEHVIA
+317 RQLGEERVIA

-337 TLIENGSPHI
+337 TLIEDGMPHV

-395 GPACYGRGGTQ
+395 GPACYGKGGAQ

-411 AALVLSLLD
+411 AALVLGLLD
-420 TEKFLGGAVQLDID
+420 TDKFLGGAVQLDED
-434 LASEAI
+434 LAVEAI
-440 RCQVAKPLG
+440 RSQVAQPLG
-449 LSVEE
+449 LDVES
-454 AAEGILRVVSSSIA
+454 AAEGVLRVVSSSIA

-477 RGLDPREFALMGF
+477 RGLDPREFVLMGF

-504 IGIRRVLIPPAGPV
+504 IGIGRVLIPPAGPV

-526 SDLKYDLAMSHP
+526 SDLKYDLAVSHP
-538 SSLSNVKLDDLRS
+538 SSLSTVDLDGLRS
-551 DFATLVEDGRER
+551 AFSELTEDGRER
-563 IRDAGAADSDISVH
+563 LRSAGAADSHIGVS

-596 DLSLPD
+596 DLDLPD
-602 DDLRVL
+602 DKLRRR
-608 WAENMHER
+608 WAENMHLR
-616 FEQLYAYRQQEQ
+616 FERLYAYRQQEQ
-628 DIRIVTLRASAIGRL
+628 DIRIVTLRASAVGRL
-643 PIEGDI
+643 PASEVGDR
-649 NDTAH
+649 DSGETRYSEASLSSSVTQG
-654 IPSESGAVPSQI
+654 PS
-666 TTGPAVINTDYNTVV
+666 VINTDYNTVV
-681 IDEGCSARFD
+681 VGEGCSASLD
-691 SGGILH
+691 SRGVMH
-697 IDVEASTQDSGAAE
+697 IDVQVETQAPEEAEVDS
-711 GDAVT
+711 VT

-755 DSQCR
+755 DSQGR
-760 LVAQGEG
+760 MVAQGEG
-767 IPVHVSALP
+767 IPVHMSALP
-776 VAGRAVLDYFGDSI
+776 VAGRATLDYFEDGIS
-790 APGDVFLLNDPYFG
+790 PGDVFLLNDPYFG
-804 GSHLPDITAIRPVFV
+804 GSHLPDLTVIRPVFV
-819 DGKLAFMTVNRAH
+819 DGELAFMTVNRAH

-864 DGDTPRDDLLRMMAA
+864 DRDVPRDDLLQMMAA
-879 NVRYPQNFLGDLNA
+879 NVRTPKNFLGDLNA
-893 QIGSILTAERRIRE
+893 QIGSVLTAERRIRE
-907 LVEHYGSNRL
+907 LVEHYGASRL

-931 VRSFISDWPNGEY
+931 VRSFISEWPDGVY
-944 FGESLVDDD
+944 HGESLVDDD
-953 GFDSELIPIRAR
+953 GFDSELIPIRAK
-965 VTVAEDTLTIDL
+965 VTIARDTMTIDL

-996 SLAHAAIMYLAPYDV
+996 SLAHAAIMYVAPYDV
-1011 PKNDGSMGPLK
+1011 PKNDGSMGPLE
-1022 VIAPKGLIVNANSP
+1022 VIAPTGLIVNADSP

-1052 AIFKALVQ
+1052 AIFKALSQ
-1060 AVPEAVNA
+1060 AVPESVNA
-1068 GFSRRLRYAITGAD
+1068 GFSRRLRYAITGID

-1102 ALGHD
+1102 SMGHD

-1148 NGQWRGGLGAVC
+1148 DGEWRGGLGAVC
-1160 EIIYEGKGEALLNT
+1160 EIIYEGEGEALLNT

-1192 LPHRYSIVSGGV
+1192 LPHRYSLVSDGN
-1204 ETVLRTKQT
+1204 ETVLPTKQT
-1213 GVIVKPGDRIIA
+1213 GVVVKPGDRIVA
-1225 LSSGGGGYGDPLR
+1225 LSSGGGGYGDPGKR
-1238 RSSHAKEWDSKNG
+1238 AKEAADWDQRNG
-1251 YVR
+1251 YV

>member
-1 MIRNATAYSCSAC
+1 MS
-14 RCNIA
+14 
-19 RLASGFGSEHSL
+19 LASSLQHS
-31 KAKSERTYP
+31 ARYERTGKDLR

-55 AMDEGD
+55 AMDEGG
-61 SAPVAFK
+61 STPVAFK

-77 DGVLNGIAGLASSLG
+77 DGVLNGIEGLASSVG
-92 LDVSELLQK
+92 MDARELLDK

-114 TLVERKGATVG
+114 TLVERKGAKVG

-144 DRYNLRMNQ
+144 DRYNLRMDQ

-162 RVGVAERVDAGG
+162 RVGVEERVDASG
-174 KVRREL
+174 KVRRGL
-180 DKDGL
+180 DVEGL
-185 KRQVEYLK
+185 RRQVEYLK

-211 EHEQEAERVVREML
+211 DHEKEAERIVREML

-264 RLETRVSQIG
+264 RLESRISDAG
-274 GSAPLFVI
+274 GSVPLFVI

-289 TVEDSSEQAVRSI
+289 PVKDSSEQAVRSI
-302 LSGPAGGASGAAHVA
+302 LSGPAGGAAGAAHVA
-317 RRLREEHVIA
+317 RQLGERRVIA

-411 AALVLSLLD
+411 AALVLGLLD
-420 TEKFLGGAVQLDID
+420 IERFLGGAVALNTDRAI
-434 LASEAI
+434 EAI
-440 RCQVAKPLG
+440 RSEVAEPLG
-449 LSVEE
+449 IEVEA

-477 RGLDPREFALMGF
+477 RGLDPREFVLMGF

-504 IGIRRVLIPPAGPV
+504 IGIERVVIPPAGPV

-526 SDLKYDLAMSHP
+526 SDLKHDLALSHP
-538 SSLSNVKLDDLRS
+538 SSLSTVDLDGLRS
-551 DFATLVEDGRER
+551 AFAALIEDGRER
-563 IRDAGAADSDISVH
+563 IRTAGAAESDISVH

-596 DLSLPD
+596 DLNLQD
-602 DDLRVL
+602 DELRVR
-608 WAENMHER
+608 WAENMHMR

-628 DIRIVTLRASAIGRL
+628 DIRIVTLRASAVGRL
-643 PIEGDI
+643 PVDGGQPVATGVLS
-649 NDTAH
+649 N
-654 IPSESGAVPSQI
+654 GAAASAQDDSMHDAI
-666 TTGPAVINTDYNTVV
+666 DGPTVINTDYNTVV
-681 IDEGCSARFD
+681 VGEGCSARFNQQ
-691 SGGILH
+691 GVLN
-697 IDVEASTQDSGAAE
+697 IDVEIATQAVEAQADS
-711 GDAVT
+711 VT

-755 DSQCR
+755 DGQCR

-790 APGDVFLLNDPYFG
+790 APGDVFMLNDPYFG
-804 GSHLPDITAIRPVFV
+804 GSHLPDITVIRPVFV
-819 DGKLAFMTVNRAH
+819 DGALRFMTVNRAH

-864 DGDTPRDDLLRMMAA
+864 DGDVPRDDLLQMMSF
-879 NVRYPQNFLGDLNA
+879 NVRYPKNFLGDLNA
-893 QIGSILTAERRIRE
+893 QIGSVLTAERRIRE
-907 LVEHYGSNRL
+907 IVNHYGADRL

-931 VRSFISDWPNGEY
+931 VRSFISDWPDGEY
-944 FGESLVDDD
+944 YGESLVDDD
-953 GFDSELIPIRAR
+953 GFDSKLIPIRAK
-965 VTVAEDTLTIDL
+965 VTIADDTLTIDL
-977 SESAP
+977 SESAQ

-1022 VIAPKGLIVNANSP
+1022 VIAPKGLIVNANAP

-1052 AIFKALVQ
+1052 AIFKALAQ

-1068 GFSRRLRYAITGAD
+1068 GFSRRLRYAITGTD

-1133 PLFVVNHELRPGSAG
+1133 PLFVINHELRPGSAG
-1148 NGQWRGGLGAVC
+1148 DGQWRGGLGAVC
-1160 EIIYEGKGEALLNT
+1160 EIIYEGEGEALLNT

-1192 LPHRYSIVSGGV
+1192 LPHRYSIVSKGE

-1213 GVIVKPGDRIIA
+1213 GVVVRPGDRIVA
-1225 LSSGGGGYGDPLR
+1225 LSSGGGGYGEPTN
-1238 RSSHAKEWDSKNG
+1238 RSSEASAWDNRNG
-1251 YVR
+1251 YVKH

>member
-1 MIRNATAYSCSAC
+1 M
-14 RCNIA
+14 
-19 RLASGFGSEHSL
+19 
-31 KAKSERTYP
+31 
-40 LRIGIDVGGTFTDLV
+40 RIGIDVGGTFTDLV
-55 AMDEGD
+55 AMGAGD
-61 SAPVAFK
+61 TEPVVFK
-68 TPTTPADPS
+68 TPTTPNDPS
-77 DGVLNGIAGLASSLG
+77 DGVIKGIEGLAESMG
-92 LDVSELLQK
+92 LDALALLER

-114 TLVERKGATVG
+114 TLVERKGAKVG
-125 LITTEGFR
+125 LITTDGFR

-144 DRYNLRMNQ
+144 DRYNLRMDQ

-162 RVGVAERVDAGG
+162 RVGVAERVDSGG
-174 KVRREL
+174 AVRREL
-180 DKDGL
+180 DVEGL
-185 KRQVEYLK
+185 RRQVEYLK

-211 EHEQEAERVVREML
+211 AHEIEAERIVREMM

-254 VGPSLSSYLE
+254 VGPSLSTYLE
-264 RLETRVSQIG
+264 RLETRVSESG

-289 TVEDSSEQAVRSI
+289 TVADSSEQAVRSI
-302 LSGPAGGASGAAHVA
+302 LSGPAGGAAGAAHVA
-317 RRLREEHVIA
+317 RQLGESRVIA

-337 TLIENGSPHI
+337 TLIEDGSPHI

-411 AALVLSLLD
+411 AALALGLLD
-420 TEKFLGGAVQLDID
+420 AEKFLGGAVRLELD
-434 LASEAI
+434 LATEAI
-440 RCQVAKPLG
+440 RRVVAEPLG
-449 LSVEE
+449 LDVES

-496 VATRVARE
+496 IATRVARE

-526 SDLKYDLAMSHP
+526 SDLKRDLAVSHP
-538 SSLSNVKLDDLRS
+538 SSLSSVDLDGARS
-551 DFATLVEDGRER
+551 AFAALTEEGRER
-563 IRDAGAADSDISVH
+563 VRSAGAADSDISVH

-602 DDLRVL
+602 EDLRTR

-616 FEQLYAYRQQEQ
+616 FERLYSYRQQEQ
-628 DIRIVTLRASAIGRL
+628 DIRIVTLRASAVSRL
-643 PIEGDI
+643 SVDGVVADARGD
-649 NDTAH
+649 DGDV
-654 IPSESGAVPSQI
+654 SECDDDASREI
-666 TTGPAVINTDYNTVV
+666 TNGPAVINTDYNTVV
-681 IDEGCSARFD
+681 VGEQCSARFD
-691 SGGILH
+691 RSGVLH
-697 IDVEASTQDSGAAE
+697 IEVETAE
-711 GDAVT
+711 QAPEDARTDPVT

-755 DSQCR
+755 DGQCR

-776 VAGRAVLDYFGDSI
+776 IAGQAVLDYFGDSV

-804 GSHLPDITAIRPVFV
+804 GSHLPDITVIRPVFV
-819 DGKLAFMTVNRAH
+819 DGALRFMTVNRAH

-864 DGDTPRDDLLRMMAA
+864 DRDVPRDDLLQMMAA
-879 NVRYPQNFLGDLNA
+879 NVRYPKNFLGDLNA
-893 QIGSILTAERRIRE
+893 QIGSVLTAERRIRE
-907 LVEHYGSNRL
+907 LSESYGPDRL
-917 TRIVDGILDATEAQ
+917 TSIVEGILDATEAQ
-931 VRSFISDWPNGEY
+931 VRSFISDWPDGEY

-965 VTVAEDTLTIDL
+965 VTVAGDTLTIDL
-977 SESAP
+977 SESAQ
-982 QVTGFINSAYANTR
+982 QVTGFINSAYANTQ
-996 SLAHAAIMYLAPYDV
+996 V
-1011 PKNDGSMGPLK
+1011 
-1022 VIAPKGLIVNANSP
+1022 
-1036 APVCMS
+1036 
-1042 TNHCAEEIVE
+1042 
-1052 AIFKALVQ
+1052 
-1060 AVPEAVNA
+1060 A
-1068 GFSRRLRYAITGAD
+1068 GSRR
-1082 PRTGESFLWHFFMA
+1082 H
-1096 RGGGGA
+1096 
-1102 ALGHD
+1102 
-1107 GWSCVGEVNVAGGIR
+1107 NV
-1122 ANSVEVTEERF
+1122 
-1133 PLFVVNHELRPGSAG
+1133 PGS
-1148 NGQWRGGLGAVC
+1148 V
-1160 EIIYEGKGEALLNT
+1160 
-1174 AGDGAIVP
+1174 
-1182 PFGVLGGEPG
+1182 
-1192 LPHRYSIVSGGV
+1192 
-1204 ETVLRTKQT
+1204 
-1213 GVIVKPGDRIIA
+1213 
-1225 LSSGGGGYGDPLR
+1225 
-1238 RSSHAKEWDSKNG
+1238 
-1251 YVR
+1251 

>member
-1 MIRNATAYSCSAC
+1 MEYYTYSFRIRGA
-14 RCNIA
+14 
-19 RLASGFGSEHSL
+19 GSPEE
-31 KAKSERTYP
+31 SERIRG

-55 AMDEGD
+55 AMEAGD

-68 TPTTPADPS
+68 TPTTPDDPS
-77 DGVLNGIAGLASSLG
+77 HGVLRGIEGLASSMG
-92 LDVSELLQK
+92 TDARRLLEK
-101 AQVIIHGTTVATN
+101 AQVVIHGTTVATN
-114 TLVERKGATVG
+114 TLVERKGAKVG

-144 DRYNLRMNQ
+144 DRYNLRMDQ

-162 RVGVAERVDAGG
+162 RVGVTERVDSSG
-174 KVRREL
+174 KARRDL
-180 DKDGL
+180 DADDLRRK
-185 KRQVEYLK
+185 VEYLK

-211 EHEQEAERVVREML
+211 DHEMEAERIVREAM
-225 PDAYVSASHVILPQ
+225 PEAYVSASHVILPQ

-246 STTSLNAY
+246 STTALNSY

-264 RLETRVSQIG
+264 RLESRISEAG
-274 GSAPLFVI
+274 GGAPLFVI

-289 TVEDSSEQAVRSI
+289 SVGDSSEQAVRSI
-302 LSGPAGGASGAAHVA
+302 LSGPAGGAAGAAHVA
-317 RRLREEHVIA
+317 RQLGEERVIA

-337 TLIENGSPHI
+337 TLIESGSPHVAS
-347 TGEKF
+347 EKF

-372 GSIARVD
+372 GSIAWVD

-411 AALVLSLLD
+411 AALALGLLD
-420 TEKFLGGAVQLDID
+420 AERFLGGAVELDLG
-434 LASEAI
+434 LATEAI
-440 RCQVAKPLG
+440 QSMVGEPLG
-449 LSVEE
+449 LDVEA

-504 IGIRRVLIPPAGPV
+504 IGIARVIIPPVGPA

-526 SDLKYDLAMSHP
+526 TDLKHDLAVSHP
-538 SSLSNVKLDDLRS
+538 SSLSAVNLDELRS
-551 DFATLVEDGRER
+551 AFAGLIEEGRER
-563 IRDAGAADSDISVH
+563 ILSAGASESEISVH

-583 YLDQIYEVTVDVP
+583 YLDQIYEVTVDAP
-596 DLSLPD
+596 DLGMPD
-602 DDLRVL
+602 DELRAR

-616 FEQLYAYRQQEQ
+616 FERLYSYRQQEQ
-628 DIRIVTLRASAIGRL
+628 DIRIVTLRASAVGRL
-643 PIEGDI
+643 PDYGA
-649 NDTAH
+649 DTDATDDRRKGEAQAA
-654 IPSESGAVPSQI
+654 SERVVVSDAPEKAIQ
-666 TTGPAVINTDYNTVV
+666 GPDVIHSDYNTVV
-681 IDEGCSARFD
+681 VGEGCSARFD
-691 SGGILH
+691 GDGMLY
-697 IDVEASTQDSGAAE
+697 IDVEAVAQAADGVEEDS
-711 GDAVT
+711 VT

-755 DSQCR
+755 DSRCR

-804 GSHLPDITAIRPVFV
+804 GSHLPDLTVIRPVFV

-864 DGDTPRDDLLRMMAA
+864 DGDAPRDDLLQMMSA
-879 NVRYPQNFLGDLNA
+879 NVRYPKNFLGDLNA
-893 QIGSILTAERRIRE
+893 QIGSALTAERRIRE
-907 LVEHYGSNRL
+907 LAEHYGTERL
-917 TRIVDGILDATEAQ
+917 TRIVDGILEATEAQ
-931 VRSFISDWPNGEY
+931 VRNFISDWPDGEY
-944 FGESLVDDD
+944 YGESLVDDD

-965 VTVAEDTLTIDL
+965 VTVAGDTLTIDL

-996 SLAHAAIMYLAPYDV
+996 SLAHAAIMYVAPYDV
-1011 PKNDGSMGPLK
+1011 PKNEGSMGPLK
-1022 VIAPKGLIVNANSP
+1022 VIAPRGLIVNADSP

-1052 AIFKALVQ
+1052 AIFKALAQ
-1060 AVPEAVNA
+1060 AVPESVNA
-1068 GFSRRLRYAITGAD
+1068 GFSRRLRYAITGMD

-1102 ALGHD
+1102 SLGHD

-1148 NGQWRGGLGAVC
+1148 DGQWRGGLGAVC
-1160 EIIYEGKGEALLNT
+1160 EVIYEGEGDALLNT

-1182 PFGVLGGEPG
+1182 PFGTLGGEPG

-1204 ETVLRTKQT
+1204 ENVLRTKQT
-1213 GVIVKPGDRIIA
+1213 GVVVRPGDRIVA
-1225 LSSGGGGYGDPLR
+1225 LSSGGGGYGDPAVRSGEARDWDR
-1238 RSSHAKEWDSKNG
+1238 RNG
-1251 YVR
+1251 YV